1 MNTNE
6 IKKLYTALRGKGYST
21 YDLGDETTFE
31 TKMSNKSNRKELYD
45 WVSSRGD
52 FRMGDYE
59 KYEER
64 LTSPM
69 QPEGTTTDPIRGISM
84 APVEQIEQTEF
95 VVQPQQEEDEYQPL
109 SFGKKMLL
117 KGMSRSAKNLG
128 VRNNPA
134 QAVIDA
140 DKEMRELEE
149 NRQQFMDETQLQEV
163 RQANRQQVRD
173 LQADI
178 QSKLQQTQPQDF
190 IWGGVDQTPQMM
202 VRATRMEMDPNTA
215 KHRTLIA
222 ANSAL
227 DNAQKIINEADRH
240 GADGTYGS
248 WLETSFAGNAARGLG
263 DKLFD
268 VSTWDMGLTDMKDA
282 TILKEALDSYDAGRP
297 LTEEQQA
304 LLDAKAVELATQ
316 AYFGSYLGRGYKAGQ
331 VTAEAIP
338 FMIEMAINPAS
349 AMGKSAG
356 NMMARYAL
364 KRFGKGVAEKAL
376 TAGARVAGDIAGAS
390 TMAATTGIGRVASD
404 ATERMA
410 GQVQFAT
417 DEDNR
422 SVFAGYTEGEDPA
435 TAVAKAFG
443 ATTIENYSEMFGN
456 YFSPILGG
464 AGKMFRKGAD
474 KIGAGKVVKMLD
486 DVAASD
492 LARIVSD
499 FEKNA
504 QWSGKISEYA
514 EEVAGGI
521 MNAIFVGDQTLDTA
535 EGTGVFNLDQNIDT
549 FLGVALLG
557 GAMSTVKTVGY
568 PIEKYQANKRV
579 SKADKAGLSA
589 FHNAEAWEAV
599 KEKISVDD
607 IEQRA
612 EALTDIR
619 LDNNM
624 SEEQKVSAF
633 KYVAALQNRDG
644 VRMGVMKH
652 NQDPTVPREQVEV
665 EQSYDNGYT
674 LETSQ
679 EMNDAKVQLDAQAEN
694 LRSTWGSDA
703 DQDIDEILGEDPYA
717 LIREVDDEQRGA
729 IIDYLNAKATY
740 DGMIQRVRDDIDSQV
755 EANNTLIDQRKNI
768 TTGMVVPA
776 TLKQDDK
783 AVFVKSG
790 NVVLNDDGSVNNQES
805 SESIVVMDEAGHTE
819 MIAPSAILTL
829 GQTEEAEALKATQAQ
844 QIAEQY
850 ATMKGDQIDGIL
862 PFVQGDT
869 YNIMDEQGAQH
880 SVQVVADNG
889 DGSVQVAMD
898 GTTEAVTM
906 TKGQIQTMSQ
916 AFNKARA
923 VAYNEQKKA
932 QEVAQQEHQA
942 EQKAAEGQPA
952 VVKPVQKPV
961 IPTLKDG
968 SPDYNAMDADMFTE
982 QYVSQFG
989 EELTEKIARNN
1000 IKEAD
1005 KAIAS
1010 IQKQIDGITD
1020 PNKLPALYA
1029 KQQESEAKK
1038 AKYTTVIVN
1047 LGLSVD
1053 ASEDNASR
1061 VQRMKKEATPRIAQL
1076 FPDGLPN
1083 VESVVMADI
1092 ATGNKIRWT
1101 NKEVNGTIV
1110 SKGLGA
1116 ELGLADSKAERTR
1129 RISMIGKD
1137 APTPEEYAESLRERL
1152 DAMGVRYDESE
1163 LRNQIL
1169 NVYASVDTPKNAWEW
1184 LENMSANMQA
1194 DQEGLDYEEEQM
1206 RRAYEQGIAGHPQD
1220 MDLVQPEPEIPSQE
1234 EYNQI
1239 AQEFANGKAKEV
1251 VAPALQYELSDEVDE
1266 NGRQFVK
1273 SSTGAIEFGQV
1284 DAESGLA
1291 YAPILLSE
1299 GIITNKATNDGY
1311 GLVHIEARHGDQIRK
1326 AGYNTVVEFIEDVAK
1341 NYEVIKEG
1349 NIRDGRNTYLLQ
1361 LKDKHNNTLIVEL
1374 SGDGTYWNINTAGVF
1389 KTSYGKNRKEVYN
1402 RHTTAK
1408 QPAETIEASRNSE
1421 PSGTQKFPSMVTAST
1436 LVSSDSKD
1444 TTSEPKSQEVAEK
1457 ILQAEAET
1465 NIEPSEA
1472 QKEAG
1477 NYKKGHVSID
1487 GLNITIE
1494 NPKDT
1499 ERSGVDENGQ
1509 KWSVKMN
1516 NTYGYIRRTEG
1527 KDGDHIDL
1535 FLSDHIDDWNGNVF
1549 VVDQVKPDGSFDE
1562 HKVMY
1567 GFDTIEEAEQAYMS
1581 NYSIGWKGL
1590 GAITGTSKENFKKW
1604 LDSSRRKTKP
1614 FAEYKA
1620 VQKAEGQSVS
1630 AERHNLADFKEGDV
1644 VRDYYDKK
1652 LYRIKKHSKN
1662 GVSTIAML
1670 DEEGNEVYTT
1680 QMNAHSNS
1688 RYNLANAFVKTEIP
1702 TISQESEKTAEQP
1715 NVQQEIQHLEEIK
1728 NYPGADKKA
1737 VQKEIDRLKA
1747 STMGEP
1753 QAVASEAFSIEP
1765 AQYTN
1770 KRGKIL
1776 DMHLVKFADT
1786 LTKEQQRA
1794 AKELA
1799 KAEKGWYDRE
1809 QGGFMMRSEESA
1821 KRLADTILNN
1831 DDAVSNA
1838 QPVSLN
1844 DIQSVSNG
1852 EVVFTEP
1859 QQPKQATEGKNAP
1872 VWQYSISVDSDGFT
1886 TLRREDISG
1895 AVPVVDAFFTK
1906 HADEPQEMLDILR
1919 NPLNGMQEILDVVG
1933 TTLENQIATREL
1945 NRKIEAERR
1954 RKYEE
1959 LRQNGVNGFKI
1970 GDKVLYTPEGR
1981 SRKPIEATIHDFE
1994 EFGANNPVL
2003 DVGLAPIMYETT
2015 EWKNISKD
2023 GQAEPLKQGHSE
2035 KPISSTQFIK
2045 RVQQASNGF
2054 LDAKS
2059 ARRTCVDTIV
2069 KGSRGHIDIDL
2080 NYIINVAIDAGM
2092 TASDAINF
2100 FEAEILPRM
2109 PWEYVAKY
2117 NLFNVENLRGKLR
2130 AKDSASLSN
2139 QEEQAINPSGNKLVS
2154 DERYAELRER
2164 MRKKLGGQMN
2174 IGIDPEILAIGTEMA
2189 VYHLEKGARKFTEYA
2204 KAMIADLG
2212 DAIRPYLK
2220 AFYNGARN
2228 LPEVEGGEIATDM
2241 TPYNEVQL
2249 FDVANFDKANIDAT
2263 ATAETVVRETEVQQ
2277 EVDIAQER
2285 IKKTRAPRSK
2295 KEKKSVTSQEPSLFG
2310 EPQNESENGTDEN
2323 SAANNRGT
2331 ELGSEELPEAQSVGT
2346 RTPVQ
2351 NTAGDRQS
2359 KRMRLG
2365 DSSRESRSGSQYD
2378 VNKNYSNEEIS
2389 EIVSSITDIVDGK
2402 VVITGAVTDD
2412 IKAVCRQYKSGG
2424 IAKKGRGILDEYY
2437 TDGKIVDAVSM
2448 LIAPYFK
2455 NTSAIRVLEP
2465 SVGVGNFIEAT
2476 RNMRTSDVVAFEI
2489 NDTTARI
2496 AKVLYPNVD
2505 VNLRSFET
2513 EFIDDSGNKKP
2524 LPKKFN
2530 LVIGNPPY
2538 GSHRGLYKGLGEE
2551 SKIARY
2557 EDYFVKR
2564 SLDVLED
2571 GGVLAMVL
2579 PSSWIDRHTK
2589 YGGYTIEAAYRLP
2602 SGAFE
2607 ATQVGTDIVVL
2618 KKDSSV
2624 PTSEHTSYFEQH
2636 PDRIL
2641 GEVKQ
2646 RKGRY
2651 GRLEEYVEGN
2661 IDAALEA
2668 IERDHAKQL
2677 AARLDVDETSDNLN
2691 DIQMAIEETGSVD
2704 NAEAIVKNAQEEA
2717 TTTKDEQTP
2726 IEEEAQSKYKVNLNR
2741 SAETAPTSA
2750 QFTHEFSEGE
2760 IEAFEDTNYDG
2771 TINDPT
2777 THAKYANFVGER
2789 YVHDFYYAEGDIYAK
2804 LAQLEDDRDIII
2816 RRYGVEQYE
2825 KQKRLLESVLPKRK
2839 GLDEITISPNTA
2851 FVKNLTITTESGRE
2865 SLKNLFEAFCRKLP
2879 YRAFGDSTQWEV
2891 IGYINNEQVY
2901 GQDKQRNQLIRERRK
2916 RVANELFVKFL
2927 NEELSDDGKRQVVA
2941 AFNREYN
2948 SVYRPDYSKVP
2959 MFSTIN
2965 KDFKGKP
2972 LKLTSVQLAGIG
2984 RMTVKGVGVLAHEV
2998 GFGKTLSGILAMH
3011 EAMTRGFASKPLI
3024 VVPNDNILKQW
3035 VETMKEVLPES
3046 TVNVLGNLGASYDL
3060 TGFKVND
3067 GEFTIVTYEGLKAMS
3082 FSDSTYN
3089 HLAAKFSYIT
3099 EDLNKHQSE
3108 RDYQKEIEKRNEL
3121 KGKMKRGVKTSYG
3134 FEDFGFDWLTVD
3146 EVHNANHIVSKVRLD
3161 KSIASDFRSQS
3172 QRTSDLGLKTW
3183 LAAQYIQEEN
3193 NGRNVLLLSA
3203 TPFTNKPL
3211 EYYSILSLVANDML
3225 RRKGF
3230 FNVDQFFA
3238 TFMEADNELE
3248 IAANGRPVQKTNVR
3262 RFRNNG
3268 LFQQLLSEFIDI
3280 KGEEDNPDLVRPTRQ
3295 DKEYKIAQNELTAEA
3310 MAEVQDLLSDNE
3322 KVLQGIG
3329 HARAAAFSPYAT
3341 SLIGRRPKNHK
3352 EFVKNSPKIDA
3363 TIKLIEQNKK
3373 DRPDA
3378 GQIIYSEVGVEFF
3391 PMIRDYLVHESGF
3404 KSNEVRIITG
3414 ATSNNERVNIQTAFN
3429 KGEVKVVIGSPAIK
3443 EGLNLQENTTDMYIL
3458 SLPWNFTQLRQIEGR
3473 GWRQGNKWENIRI
3486 NYMLTND
3493 SVDVFMLQRLQ
3504 LKQGLYNEAM
3514 KSGAESLD
3522 VSDIDTAELKTQLIT
3537 DPAVRAEIVTVQ
3549 EREKLQQEKT
3559 QIEADLSFVT
3569 RKFEGYNK
3577 LVDALNSRK
3586 RNLEQFK
3593 SFAARSPRDEYW
3605 SKRAEDEARKVL
3617 QTENEIEQEKE
3628 RLRTKGVNIDDIE
3641 RQVKQSQSAIEDI
3654 QKRIDGL
3661 GEYQKE
3667 LTEKYRRE
3675 DEAKANEQGDNLST
3689 YIKERKKENQSGFYK
3704 IRPKDEG
3711 VRFRVIDSK
3720 KPFDELEERYEKID
3734 KNNAEAL
3741 NAWRDEKAAVIQ
3753 SVGTAIAD
3761 DLGFEPPIL
3770 VFNGANEESLQEA
3783 YNHYKN
3789 LYAELGMD
3797 EPYSYEAFSEKVNK
3811 KDVLGVYWPM
3821 IDIITSNTANYDYI
3835 TDYKQVRGTLLHE
3848 NAHRVIRSAYTET
3861 DLESIWEEAI
3871 SAQHPVAM
3879 MVDRVYGKKSNA
3891 GKGNELLAKIIG
3903 YIARDRADEL
3913 SAYIKG
3919 GKEIEEKLLNKAGY
3933 SLPLGKF
3940 ALSEILNTF
3949 RDDYKRRGDQ
3959 NLRGGTLGVRGISR
3973 GHAAS
3978 RIRRR
3983 AVKEAAELFASQ
3995 LNTPIRIV
4003 EDVNTITDNNAK
4015 LQERKR
4021 NAKGWFDNKANEVVV
4036 VLPNATSV
4044 EDVRETIFHEVVG
4057 HKGMRELV
4065 GKERFNA
4072 FLDKVY
4078 AHASDEMRRRIA
4090 QRAAKLGWDFH
4101 EATEEYIAELAEQG
4115 FEERENRNFFEV
4127 VRDLFLDMLRRAKI
4141 ALGFNISDND
4151 IRYMLWRTYQMQRS
4165 KGAMAVAEDM
4175 VMQQKLGVGNFR
4187 ARQVSEE
4194 EQIATKAKKNGSYLK
4209 APNGKDTNLT
4219 PEQWVTVRTK
4229 AFKRW
4234 FGDWEKAARIEKLRT
4249 SESASIVGNEI
4260 ESSDDMKQYR
4270 KNALEYGKSLR
4281 GEYRNA
4287 DTGRTIIINRDSL
4300 TEVLH
4305 HDGNNVAHIQSIA
4318 AIPQMV
4324 ERGIFIT
4331 SEPVSADASEKLKN
4345 AKEVQ
4350 YYVCGLNIGGVAY
4363 TVKFVVA
4370 EYENGERY
4378 YDHSL
4383 TQIEKGD
4390 LLNRAELS
4398 STVADSKSPISGIK
4412 DKRLVSILQTN
4423 SSKIVDANGEPL
4435 VVEHSTW
4442 NEDFH
4447 TFDIS
4452 KLGESSGDNGIYGS
4466 GFYFGNVGETE
4477 MYGDRVIRS
4486 YLNVK
4491 NPFALP
4497 EDNMMQFFDYLVEN
4511 FDKEGLRDIV
4521 VTNSGKSSSIGA
4533 IIDAIKEVK
4542 ANHSRGE
4549 YNELIVAMG
4558 QYWTPSSAEDRV
4570 IEQTIFRK
4578 VGFAFYRSLTPFIEH
4593 NIGQIEFSEA
4603 LRNAGYDGVIYDN
4616 HEYVAFYPNQIKLA
4630 DGSNTSFDSDNDDI
4644 RFRDGGS
4651 TPSPKKPKFK
4661 PTKLSSEGIA
4671 TGVRAEY
4678 EKLTKTN
4685 SYQSREALQDG
4696 MLSLRRYQEMATKAH
4711 GKTEDDI
4718 KDWENAYMA
4727 ENQLS
4732 SRNDAE
4738 IRAFDRTQRK
4748 ELEGAVSTLM
4758 KKGFTYEEINDYMM
4772 LKHGIER
4779 NREQAVRRAISD
4791 KEGKVDAEKLA
4802 KWKKAK
4808 QRVSN
4813 DSSLDS
4819 WEKEQRALD
4828 KIAQE
4833 EFKADLYERDYSGLT
4848 AMHPDAKGKVED
4860 AVEMSY
4866 DEVNA
4871 FEQKGELVNTNALW
4885 KAVRASTMYAMNKM
4899 RRSSLISKETMDD
4912 IVDMYSYYVPLRG
4925 FDETTSDEVYGYMNN
4940 EPKAFNAPIRKAKGR
4955 ATKADAVL
4963 PYIVSA
4969 AHSAIMQG
4977 NRNVFK
4983 LRFLNFVEHYPTDL
4997 VTKEKMWVEFDKSK
5011 DEWVAKFPDLKETD
5025 SAEDVARKR
5034 EEFEAKMKK
5043 LSEEHPESVKEVK
5056 QSIKVPY
5063 RVLPQFLQQHQIIV
5077 KRNGV
5082 DVVLTVNGSPRLAM
5096 AINGIAGKQAIGDK
5110 IIGGAVGR
5118 GAEKA
5123 TRYLSGIYTQYSPD
5137 FMISNFF
5144 RDAIYTNTMVWLKE
5158 SPQYALKFHQNM
5170 AICNPTTMVRLFY
5183 KLENGTLD
5191 MSNEL
5196 EREFNDFIMNGGETG
5211 YAKLAS
5217 IEELKKDIER
5227 TLDPSALDKTLEL
5240 AKKLSAVNRAVEN
5253 VARFAAYR
5261 TSRQSGRSIS
5271 RSVNDAKEISVNFNR
5286 KGAGD
5291 FFYGAKDQ
5299 TTLGKAVAAG
5309 AGIAR
5314 PFYAFFNASMQG
5326 LANVAKIAKRKPVA
5340 TGTLGAGLFI
5350 LGALLASMAGDD
5362 EEEYYNLPEYVRRQ
5376 NIVFKLSDG
5385 TWASIPLPIEYRAIY
5400 GLGEMIVS
5408 VVRGKEDFS
5417 DHGLAYKVA
5426 EQLAQVLPINVLEG
5440 KGGLGTLAPTLAAPV
5455 VEVLANEDWAGIPIY
5470 RKDNPSTDQHTIPEY
5485 QRVYSNT
5492 GKGYV
5497 AMSKFF
5503 NDITGGDEVKKG
5515 WADKFEVFGVP
5526 IGNNPAIA
5534 EHLVDGYL
5542 GGPAQFLN
5550 KVASSAEM
5558 VAGAKEFDWRSVP
5571 FANRL
5576 VKTSNPNT
5584 RNKAINN
5591 LYFNNVEEA
5600 EDLASVEKGYSKIVN
5615 NEEETPEKRA
5625 EYAEKLDK
5633 LHKSEEW
5640 KKAEQFLKLRKE
5652 VDNMRKVEGV
5662 PEEYISNLKAEANEI
5677 YK

>member
-21 YDLGDETTFE
+21 YDLGDETAFE
-31 TKMSNKSNRKELYD
+31 TKMSDKNNRKELYD

-69 QPEGTTTDPIRGISM
+69 QPEGTTTDPIRGVSM
-84 APVEQIEQTEF
+84 APVEQIEQTES
-95 VVQPQQEEDEYQPL
+95 VAQPQQEEDEYQPL
-109 SFGKKMLL
+109 SFGQKMLL

-140 DKEMRELEE
+140 DKELRELEE

-364 KRFGKGVAEKAL
+364 KRFGKGAATKAL
-376 TAGARVAGDIAGAS
+376 SRGARVAGDIAGAS

-417 DEDNR
+417 DENNQ
-422 SVFAGYTEGEDPA
+422 SVFAGHTEGEDPA

-443 ATTIENYSEMFGN
+443 STTIENYSEMFGN

-504 QWSGKISEYA
+504 QWSGTISEYA

-589 FHNAEAWEAV
+589 FQNAEAWNAV
-599 KEKISVDD
+599 KEKISVDGY
-607 IEQRA
+607 EQKA
-612 EALTDIR
+612 EALVDIMFDKNITD
-619 LDNNM
+619 
-624 SEEQKVSAF
+624 EQKEAAF
-633 KYVAALQNRDG
+633 KYVEALQRRDG
-644 VRMGVMKH
+644 VRMGEMKH

-717 LIREVDDEQRGA
+717 LIRKVGDEKRGA

-805 SESIVVMDEAGHTE
+805 SDSIVVMDEAGHTE

-850 ATMKGDQIDGIL
+850 ATTKGDQIDGVL
-862 PFVQGDT
+862 PFAQGDT
-869 YNIMDEQGAQH
+869 YNILGEDGVQHTAQII
-880 SVQVVADNG
+880 ADNG

-898 GTTEAVTM
+898 GATEAVVM
-906 TKGQIQTMSQ
+906 PKQQVQAMSQ
-916 AFNKARA
+916 AYNKARA
-923 VAYNEQKKA
+923 VAYNEQKKGK
-932 QEVAQQEHQA
+932 EVAQPRKLTLEEVDTIISAMESNAVPAPEIELTPENWVAEFGENGIVATPIGDVKMGENQYFKLAQKGRESKLGMIKPTLESPDFIVEEKSSAKDGQVAERNSSYVFVKAFTNADGTRTYKFTSVTIRKDGREVVISNQEKETPRIKRLLREGMLTYISEATLPSEPTHSTQGDQQTIPSGA
-942 EQKAAEGQPA
+942 TLSDSKGTISTPQNQEVEQKNIS
-952 VVKPVQKPV
+952 KPVV
-961 IPTLKDG
+961 PTQKDG
-968 SPDYNAMDADMFTE
+968 TPDYNAMDADMFTE

-989 EELTEKIARNN
+989 EDITETVARNN

-1005 KAIAS
+1005 KKIAS
-1010 IQKQIDGITD
+1010 IKKQIESITD

-1029 KQQESEAKK
+1029 QLQEAEVAK
-1038 AKYTTVIVN
+1038 AKYTAVVEN
-1047 LGLSVD
+1047 LGLSED
-1053 ASEDNASR
+1053 ADESNASR
-1061 VQRMKKEATPRIAQL
+1061 VQRMKQDATPRIAQL

-1083 VESVVMADI
+1083 VEAVILADI
-1092 ATGNKIRWT
+1092 ATGNKIRWSD
-1101 NKEVNGTIV
+1101 KVVNGAVV

-1116 ELGLADSKAERTR
+1116 ELGLAESNAERTR
-1129 RISMIGKD
+1129 RIALIGKD
-1137 APTPEEYAESLRERL
+1137 APTPEEYAEQLRERL
-1152 DAMGVRYDESE
+1152 DAMGIRYDESE
-1163 LRNQIL
+1163 LRDKVID
-1169 NVYASVDTPKNAWEW
+1169 VYSSTDTRSKAWEQ
-1184 LENMSANMQA
+1184 LEEMSADMQA
-1194 DQEGLDYEEEQM
+1194 YQDALDYEEEQM
-1206 RRAYEQGIAGHPQD
+1206 RRAYEQGISGRPQD
-1220 MDLVQPEPEIPSQE
+1220 VDFEQAEPEIPSQE
-1234 EYNQI
+1234 EYDQI
-1239 AQEFANGKAKEV
+1239 AQEFEGEEVAPSVEDTQGERTDKQGNRVNQDGDLIIEV
-1251 VAPALQYELSDEVDE
+1251 VESIDEITDE
-1266 NGRQFVK
+1266 DFENPHRTIQLPQLPQNVNDAI
-1273 SSTGAIEFGQV
+1273 GA
-1284 DAESGLA
+1284 
-1291 YAPILLSE
+1291 
-1299 GIITNKATNDGY
+1299 DGKP
-1311 GLVHIEARHGDQIRK
+1311 V
-1326 AGYNTVVEFIEDVAK
+1326 
-1341 NYEVIKEG
+1341 VIKKNIFERNAISHSDLTPDQSRQILKSALYSTKVYGQNQKKRKPYNWVVISVRDEATPNKLVLLEVNEG
-1349 NIRDGRNTYLLQ
+1349 KENVEIIHWHYIDQRGLEKLKRQAEREDGQLLI
-1361 LKDKHNNTLIVEL
+1361 LPSE
-1374 SGDGTYWNINTAGVF
+1374 
-1389 KTSYGKNRKEVYN
+1389 
-1402 RHTTAK
+1402 
-1408 QPAETIEASRNSE
+1408 NSE
-1421 PSGTQKFPSMVTAST
+1421 EVGALADPT
-1436 LVSSDSKD
+1436 LKLPSDSKD

-1477 NYKKGHVSID
+1477 
-1487 GLNITIE
+1487 
-1494 NPKDT
+1494 
-1499 ERSGVDENGQ
+1499 
-1509 KWSVKMN
+1509 
-1516 NTYGYIRRTEG
+1516 
-1527 KDGDHIDL
+1527 
-1535 FLSDHIDDWNGNVF
+1535 
-1549 VVDQVKPDGSFDE
+1549 
-1562 HKVMY
+1562 
-1567 GFDTIEEAEQAYMS
+1567 
-1581 NYSIGWKGL
+1581 
-1590 GAITGTSKENFKKW
+1590 
-1604 LDSSRRKTKP
+1604 
-1614 FAEYKA
+1614 
-1620 VQKAEGQSVS
+1620 
-1630 AERHNLADFKEGDV
+1630 
-1644 VRDYYDKK
+1644 
-1652 LYRIKKHSKN
+1652 
-1662 GVSTIAML
+1662 
-1670 DEEGNEVYTT
+1670 
-1680 QMNAHSNS
+1680 
-1688 RYNLANAFVKTEIP
+1688 
-1702 TISQESEKTAEQP
+1702 
-1715 NVQQEIQHLEEIK
+1715 
-1728 NYPGADKKA
+1728 ADKKA

-1747 STMGEP
+1747 SITEEP
-1753 QAVASEAFSIEP
+1753 QAIASEAFSIEP

-1831 DDAVSNA
+1831 DDAVSDA
-1838 QPVSLN
+1838 QPVSLT
-1844 DIQSVSNG
+1844 DMQSVSNG
-1852 EVVFTEP
+1852 EVVFTEL
-1859 QQPKQATEGKNAP
+1859 QQPKQATDGKNAP
-1872 VWQYSISVDSDGFT
+1872 VWQYSVSVDKDGYT

-1919 NPLNGMQEILDVVG
+1919 NPLNGMQEVLDAVG
-1933 TTLENQIATREL
+1933 TTLENKIKIREF
-1945 NRKIEAERR
+1945 NRKIEEEREKKRAE
-1954 RKYEE
+1954 
-1959 LRQNGVNGFKI
+1959 LITNGVNGYKI
-1970 GDKVLYTPEGR
+1970 GDEVVYTPVSGTRE
-1981 SRKPIEATIHDFE
+1981 SIKATIHDFE
-1994 EFGANNPVL
+1994 EFGDNKPVL
-2003 DVGLAPIMYETT
+2003 DTGLAPIVYEVAEWNTIKKPQPNQSASSHNGQDLTT
-2015 EWKNISKD
+2015 GSSIDNGAVTDAKVVISNEGAKHELNNIIHKYAGVRKTRGFISDLAKALGD
-2023 GQAEPLKQGHSE
+2023 RNE
-2035 KPISSTQFIK
+2035 KPKQTYYFEFKDKAGNAYTLRISNHNVNGENIGENEKEISIVIK
-2045 RVQQASNGF
+2045 SRRQPNNFVSDNADIKEYVYFKESIANGNGQTLAWIAQDIATM
-2054 LDAKS
+2054 LDTGVYADNS
-2059 ARRTCVDTIV
+2059 GIAVVNERTV
-2069 KGSRGHIDIDL
+2069 KGR
-2080 NYIINVAIDAGM
+2080 V
-2092 TASDAINF
+2092 
-2100 FEAEILPRM
+2100 
-2109 PWEYVAKY
+2109 
-2117 NLFNVENLRGKLR
+2117 VE
-2130 AKDSASLSN
+2130 SA
-2139 QEEQAINPSGNKLVS
+2139 NPSGNKLVT
-2154 DERYAELRER
+2154 DERYAELKAR
-2164 MRKKLGGQMN
+2164 MKAKLSGQMN
-2174 IGIDPEILAIGTEMA
+2174 MGIDPEILAIGTEMA

-2228 LPEVEGGEIATDM
+2228 LPEVEDSEIATDM

-2331 ELGSEELPEAQSVGT
+2331 ELGSEELPEAQSVGA

-2351 NTAGDRQS
+2351 DTAGDRQS

-2677 AARLDVDETSDNLN
+2677 AARLDVDETSDSLN
-2691 DIQMAIEETGSVD
+2691 DIQTAIEETGSVD

-2726 IEEEAQSKYKVNLNR
+2726 IEEEAAQSKYKVNLNR

-2879 YRAFGDSTQWEV
+2879 YRAFGDSMQWEV

-2948 SVYRPDYSKVP
+2948 SVSRPDYSKVP

-3089 HLAAKFSYIT
+3089 HLAEKFSYIT
-3099 EDLNKHQSE
+3099 EDLSKHQSE
-3108 RDYQKEIEKRNEL
+3108 RDYQKEIEKKNEL
-3121 KGKMKRGVKTSYG
+3121 KGKMKRGVKPSYG

-3295 DKEYKIAQNELTAEA
+3295 NKEYKIAQNELTAEA

-3577 LVDALNSRK
+3577 LVDALNRRK

-3605 SKRAEDEARKVL
+3605 SKRAEDEARMVL

-3628 RLRTKGVNIDDIE
+3628 NLRKKGVNIDDID
-3641 RQVKQSQSAIEDI
+3641 RQVRQSQAAIEAI
-3654 QKRIDGL
+3654 QKRIEGL
-3661 GEYQKE
+3661 DDFQQE
-3667 LTEKYRRE
+3667 LTEKFIRE
-3675 DEAKANEQGDNLST
+3675 DRAKAAEQGNNLSA
-3689 YIKERKKENQSGFYK
+3689 YVKERKKENQSGFYK
-3704 IRPKDEG
+3704 IRPKDED
-3711 VRFRVIDSK
+3711 VRFRVAGTSFAHAYDDA
-3720 KPFDELEERYEKID
+3720 FAELEREYQALDKTTEVEVNEWTAKKTGIVRGYFNLLTKELGLPTIPYVIDYTNEEDVKHAFDAIIAAIGEEEVSYDEFVEYLKEGDAIGSHVINTDIVFFNIRNGEKSNSSAKWLEYLVHENTHRVSEVIGVTDEEYVALWEICKQTAPKLAQSIIASEGNDSVKNGNEYLAHSIGTRASYSNMGDLLIDYLVGNIPVERVINSFKKEISLRDNVARKVLIEL
-3734 KNNAEAL
+3734 KNGYNQREDSRGRRESEGHRKEGLQGYPVPGLRLVGRGRVRRDLTAL
-3741 NAWRDEKAAVIQ
+3741 RE
-3753 SVGTAIAD
+3753 S
-3761 DLGFEPPIL
+3761 
-3770 VFNGANEESLQEA
+3770 ANEL
-3783 YNHYKN
+3783 
-3789 LYAELGMD
+3789 
-3797 EPYSYEAFSEKVNK
+3797 
-3811 KDVLGVYWPM
+3811 
-3821 IDIITSNTANYDYI
+3821 
-3835 TDYKQVRGTLLHE
+3835 
-3848 NAHRVIRSAYTET
+3848 
-3861 DLESIWEEAI
+3861 
-3871 SAQHPVAM
+3871 
-3879 MVDRVYGKKSNA
+3879 
-3891 GKGNELLAKIIG
+3891 
-3903 YIARDRADEL
+3903 
-3913 SAYIKG
+3913 
-3919 GKEIEEKLLNKAGY
+3919 
-3933 SLPLGKF
+3933 
-3940 ALSEILNTF
+3940 
-3949 RDDYKRRGDQ
+3949 
-3959 NLRGGTLGVRGISR
+3959 
-3973 GHAAS
+3973 
-3978 RIRRR
+3978 
-3983 AVKEAAELFASQ
+3983 ASQ

-4021 NAKGWFDNKANEVVV
+4021 NAKGFYDRNTNEVVV

-4057 HKGMRELV
+4057 HKGLQALV

-4072 FLDKVY
+4072 FLDKVF
-4078 AHASDEMRRRIA
+4078 ANASEEVREKIA
-4090 QRAAKLGWDFH
+4090 RRAAKLGWDFH
-4101 EATEEYIAELAEQG
+4101 EATEEYIAEQAEQG

-4127 VRDLFLDMLRRAKI
+4127 VRDLFLDMLSKAKI
-4141 ALGFNISDND
+4141 ALGYRINDND
-4151 IRYMLWRTYQMQRS
+4151 LRYMLWRTYQMQRS
-4165 KGAMAVAEDM
+4165 KGAMAVAEDI
-4175 VMQQKLGVGNFR
+4175 VMQHKLGVGNFR
-4187 ARQVSEE
+4187 ARRIDREGNE
-4194 EQIATKAKKNGSYLK
+4194 IGDGSYHVPYKVDSTILDY
-4209 APNGKDTNLT
+4209 PNVSYEVAESNLT
-4219 PEQWVTVRTK
+4219 ESVYVTYYNNDPKYSVYERPKVTVRFSNHGSNSSK
-4229 AFKRW
+4229 
-4234 FGDWEKAARIEKLRT
+4234 FGDVLPGSLNESERQTNEILARLGLKKATPIHGKSIPT
-4249 SESASIVGNEI
+4249 VSASNADI
-4260 ESSDDMKQYR
+4260 ESGKYEEADITKQELYALPIGADISQYR
-4270 KNALEYGKSLR
+4270 GKR
-4281 GEYRNA
+4281 INGTRE
-4287 DTGRTIIINRDSL
+4287 IINTDNVKQSSRIIGYNFEEIPEVEAQRKTTRVNAEFNEQLDSL
-4300 TEVLH
+4300 TDENAREVILNVGMPSPLLRAYGVEDKPIRLYGAKLLSKIRKH
-4305 HDGNNVAHIQSIA
+4305 GYKLNDVKNLPLALQSPIAIFKGSDVGSFAILTELRIGSNNVLATLSVGKGGHDVDFNI
-4318 AIPQMV
+4318 
-4324 ERGIFIT
+4324 IT
-4331 SEPVSADASEKLKN
+4331 SV
-4345 AKEVQ
+4345 
-4350 YYVCGLNIGGVAY
+4350 Y
-4363 TVKFVVA
+4363 
-4370 EYENGERY
+4370 
-4378 YDHSL
+4378 
-4383 TQIEKGD
+4383 
-4390 LLNRAELS
+4390 
-4398 STVADSKSPISGIK
+4398 
-4412 DKRLVSILQTN
+4412 DKRGDSVIRWINSDRMLYVNKEKALNYLSVSVPVTEAQDNRELESAT
-4423 SSKIVDANGEPL
+4423 K
-4435 VVEHSTW
+4435 VVE
-4442 NEDFH
+4442 DF
-4447 TFDIS
+4447 DNS
-4452 KLGESSGDNGIYGS
+4452 KH
-4466 GFYFGNVGETE
+4466 
-4477 MYGDRVIRS
+4477 RVS
-4486 YLNVK
+4486 K
-4491 NPFALP
+4491 NMPD
-4497 EDNMMQFFDYLVEN
+4497 EREN
-4511 FDKEGLRDIV
+4511 
-4521 VTNSGKSSSIGA
+4521 
-4533 IIDAIKEVK
+4533 IIAK
-4542 ANHSRGE
+4542 A
-4549 YNELIVAMG
+4549 
-4558 QYWTPSSAEDRV
+4558 Q
-4570 IEQTIFRK
+4570 
-4578 VGFAFYRSLTPFIEH
+4578 
-4593 NIGQIEFSEA
+4593 
-4603 LRNAGYDGVIYDN
+4603 
-4616 HEYVAFYPNQIKLA
+4616 A
-4630 DGSNTSFDSDNDDI
+4630 DGSNTTFDSDNDDI
-4644 RFRDGGS
+4644 RFRDGSS
-4651 TPSPKKPKFK
+4651 TPAPKKPKLK

-4678 EKLTKTN
+4678 EKLTKTD

-4748 ELEGAVSTLM
+4748 ELEGAVSTLK

-4802 KWKKAK
+4802 KWKEAK

-4833 EFKADLYERDYSGLT
+4833 EFNADLYERDYSGLT

-4871 FEQKGELVNTNALW
+4871 FEKKGELVNTNALW

-4912 IVDMYSYYVPLRG
+4912 IVNMYSYYVPLRG

-4955 ATKADAVL
+4955 ASKADAVL

-5011 DEWVAKFPDLKETD
+5011 DEWIAKFPDLKETD

-5158 SPQYALKFHQNM
+5158 SPRYALKFHQNM
-5170 AICNPTTMVRLFY
+5170 AICNPATMVRLFS

-5309 AGIAR
+5309 VGIAR

-5326 LANVAKIAKRKPVA
+5326 LANVAKIAKRKPIA

-5376 NIVFKLSDG
+5376 NITFKLSDG

-5455 VEVLANEDWAGIPIY
+5455 VEVLANEDWAGNPIY
-5470 RKDNPSTDQHTIPEY
+5470 REDNPFTDQHTIPEY
-5485 QRVYSNT
+5485 QRVYGNT

-5503 NDITGGDEVKKG
+5503 NDITGGDEVKRG
-5515 WADKFEVFGVP
+5515 FVQ
-5526 IGNNPAIA
+5526 INPAVV

-5625 EYAEKLDK
+5625 EYAKKLDK
-5633 LHKSEEW
+5633 LHESEEW
-5640 KKAEQFLKLRKE
+5640 KKAKQLLELRKE

>member
-1 MNTNE
+1 MPIFEHNGTKYNVQDRDIQDFTNE
-6 IKKLYTALRGKGYST
+6 FPEATILEERNGTTYRVKPADYKFFQADFRSMQAPLEEPSEDELQAIKQEEEDKYAIGFKEGWDQGWIGMKAGVQYLAGETANFVTGTSRDDAQAYDELTRRIENGEPITEENRPWLKRMADKWLSNHPLTPPALREASAGRVEQDEINKIINQALEDADGDIDKARRIIAKQKILDKSWGDKVMEDAASKMNELKPTKGFGAWAGNLLPQMIPAGAAIAATAITKNPKFATMIGKVGTGAMTAATVGQSMKEARDAGASDSEVWSSGVADGVIEYAT
-21 YDLGDETTFE
+21 EKIPLDRYTRRLFGNTAA
-31 TKMSNKSNRKELYD
+31 KMGAELAEAVADGRSPARKELEQLLKEANK
-45 WVSSRGD
+45 
-52 FRMGDYE
+52 RMGGRLLNGKNVKNLAADILAEGSSEFLAEAVQTITPIIYE
-59 KYEER
+59 NPENYPAFAEILSNGWEGAKAGIFMGSVLGGASKATEHRMQRNRRKQQGYVDIAQAKDENGASDIVEIVGLNQQNGNYIVLR
-64 LTSPM
+64 DGETSEVKP
-69 QPEGTTTDPIRGISM
+69 D
-84 APVEQIEQTEF
+84 QIEQNYRFSFDEF
-95 VVQPQQEEDEYQPL
+95 D
-109 SFGKKMLL
+109 
-117 KGMSRSAKNLG
+117 RG
-128 VRNNPA
+128 V
-134 QAVIDA
+134 
-140 DKEMRELEE
+140 
-149 NRQQFMDETQLQEV
+149 LQS
-163 RQANRQQVRD
+163 Q
-173 LQADI
+173 
-178 QSKLQQTQPQDF
+178 
-190 IWGGVDQTPQMM
+190 
-202 VRATRMEMDPNTA
+202 
-215 KHRTLIA
+215 
-222 ANSAL
+222 
-227 DNAQKIINEADRH
+227 
-240 GADGTYGS
+240 
-248 WLETSFAGNAARGLG
+248 
-263 DKLFD
+263 
-268 VSTWDMGLTDMKDA
+268 
-282 TILKEALDSYDAGRP
+282 
-297 LTEEQQA
+297 
-304 LLDAKAVELATQ
+304 
-316 AYFGSYLGRGYKAGQ
+316 
-331 VTAEAIP
+331 
-338 FMIEMAINPAS
+338 
-349 AMGKSAG
+349 
-356 NMMARYAL
+356 
-364 KRFGKGVAEKAL
+364 
-376 TAGARVAGDIAGAS
+376 
-390 TMAATTGIGRVASD
+390 
-404 ATERMA
+404 
-410 GQVQFAT
+410 T
-417 DEDNR
+417 DE
-422 SVFAGYTEGEDPA
+422 
-435 TAVAKAFG
+435 
-443 ATTIENYSEMFGN
+443 
-456 YFSPILGG
+456 
-464 AGKMFRKGAD
+464 
-474 KIGAGKVVKMLD
+474 
-486 DVAASD
+486 
-492 LARIVSD
+492 
-499 FEKNA
+499 
-504 QWSGKISEYA
+504 
-514 EEVAGGI
+514 
-521 MNAIFVGDQTLDTA
+521 
-535 EGTGVFNLDQNIDT
+535 
-549 FLGVALLG
+549 
-557 GAMSTVKTVGY
+557 
-568 PIEKYQANKRV
+568 
-579 SKADKAGLSA
+579 
-589 FHNAEAWEAV
+589 
-599 KEKISVDD
+599 
-607 IEQRA
+607 
-612 EALTDIR
+612 
-619 LDNNM
+619 
-624 SEEQKVSAF
+624 
-633 KYVAALQNRDG
+633 
-644 VRMGVMKH
+644 
-652 NQDPTVPREQVEV
+652 
-665 EQSYDNGYT
+665 SYDNGYS

-679 EMNDAKVQLDAQAEN
+679 ELNDAKNMLEVQTENIRRTYGLDEN
-694 LRSTWGSDA
+694 V
-703 DQDIDEILGEDPYA
+703 DIDEFLGDDPIEGIMLSRKA
-717 LIREVDDEQRGA
+717 GASEDEQQTKL
-729 IIDYLNAKATY
+729 DYINAKATY
-740 DGMIQRVRDDIDSQV
+740 DGMLQRIRDDIDSQV
-755 EANNTLIDQRKNI
+755 EANNQRIDQVVNRDTKMI
-768 TTGMVVPA
+768 VPA
-776 TLKQDDK
+776 KMKLDDRP
-783 AVFVKSG
+783 VYIVGG
-790 NVVLNDDGSVNNQES
+790 NVVLHDDGSVNN
-805 SESIVVMDEAGHTE
+805 SESAQDIIIYDEAKGGFEFTS
-819 MIAPSAILTL
+819 PSAILEV
-829 GQTEEAEALKATQAQ
+829 GQSLSADELKATQAS

-850 ATMKGDQIDGIL
+850 ATTKGDQIDGVL
-862 PFVQGDT
+862 PFAQGDT
-869 YNIMDEQGAQH
+869 YNILGEDGVQHTAQII
-880 SVQVVADNG
+880 ADNG

-898 GTTEAVTM
+898 GATEAVVM
-906 TKGQIQTMSQ
+906 PKQQVQAMSQ
-916 AFNKARA
+916 AYNKARA
-923 VAYNEQKKA
+923 VAYNEQKKGK
-932 QEVAQQEHQA
+932 EVAQPRKLTLEEVDTIISAMESNAVPAPEIELTPENWVAEFGENGIVATPIGDVKMGENQYFKLAQKGRESKLGMIKPTLESPDFIVEEKSSAKDSQVAERNSSYVFVKAFTNADGTRTYKFTSVTIRKDGREVVISNQEKETPRIKRLLREGMLTYISEATLPSEPTHSTQGDQQTIPSGA
-942 EQKAAEGQPA
+942 TLSDSKGTISTPQNQEVEQKNIS
-952 VVKPVQKPV
+952 KPVV
-961 IPTLKDG
+961 PTQKDG
-968 SPDYNAMDADMFTE
+968 TPDYNAMDADMFTE

-989 EELTEKIARNN
+989 EDITETVARNN

-1005 KAIAS
+1005 KKIAS
-1010 IQKQIDGITD
+1010 IKKQIESITD

-1029 KQQESEAKK
+1029 QLQEAEVAK
-1038 AKYTTVIVN
+1038 AKYTAVVEN
-1047 LGLSVD
+1047 LGLSED
-1053 ASEDNASR
+1053 ADESNASR
-1061 VQRMKKEATPRIAQL
+1061 VQRMKQDATPRIAQL

-1083 VESVVMADI
+1083 VEAVILADI
-1092 ATGNKIRWT
+1092 ATGNKIRWSD
-1101 NKEVNGTIV
+1101 KVVNGAVV

-1116 ELGLADSKAERTR
+1116 ELGLAESNAERTR
-1129 RISMIGKD
+1129 RIALIGKD
-1137 APTPEEYAESLRERL
+1137 APTPEEYAEQLRERL
-1152 DAMGVRYDESE
+1152 DAMGIRYDESE
-1163 LRNQIL
+1163 LRDKVID
-1169 NVYASVDTPKNAWEW
+1169 VYSSTDTRSKAWEQ
-1184 LENMSANMQA
+1184 LEEMSADMQA
-1194 DQEGLDYEEEQM
+1194 YQDALDYEEEQM
-1206 RRAYEQGIAGHPQD
+1206 RRAYEQGISGRPQD
-1220 MDLVQPEPEIPSQE
+1220 VDFEQAEPEIPSQE
-1234 EYNQI
+1234 EYDQI
-1239 AQEFANGKAKEV
+1239 AQEFEGEEVAPSVEDTQGERTDKQGNRVNQDGDLIIEV
-1251 VAPALQYELSDEVDE
+1251 VESIDEITDE
-1266 NGRQFVK
+1266 DFENPHRTIQLPQLPQNVNDAI
-1273 SSTGAIEFGQV
+1273 GA
-1284 DAESGLA
+1284 
-1291 YAPILLSE
+1291 
-1299 GIITNKATNDGY
+1299 DGKP
-1311 GLVHIEARHGDQIRK
+1311 V
-1326 AGYNTVVEFIEDVAK
+1326 
-1341 NYEVIKEG
+1341 VIKKNIFERNAISHSDLTPDQSRQILKSALYSTKVYGQNQKKRKPYNWVVISVRDEATPNKLVLLEVNEG
-1349 NIRDGRNTYLLQ
+1349 KENVEIIHWHYIDQRGLEKLKRQAEREDGQLLI
-1361 LKDKHNNTLIVEL
+1361 LPSE
-1374 SGDGTYWNINTAGVF
+1374 
-1389 KTSYGKNRKEVYN
+1389 
-1402 RHTTAK
+1402 
-1408 QPAETIEASRNSE
+1408 NSE
-1421 PSGTQKFPSMVTAST
+1421 EVGALADPT
-1436 LVSSDSKD
+1436 LKLPSDSKD

-1590 GAITGTSKENFKKW
+1590 GAITGTSKGEFKKW
-1604 LDSSRRKTKP
+1604 LDSSHRKTKP
-1614 FAEYKA
+1614 FAEYKNVKKEERTA
-1620 VQKAEGQSVS
+1620 TKFLSKDAYVQSELDKEKPEGMDMQEYEETDEYVDAYNAAIDSYASYIEGLAKSGELQKMYDSATIGEQIAIRKGVEAAGFEFRDLVTPKKVTKTAKKSRGQELMDNLGLQLLAE
-1630 AERHNLADFKEGDV
+1630 
-1644 VRDYYDKK
+1644 DK
-1652 LYRIKKHSKN
+1652 
-1662 GVSTIAML
+1662 STS
-1670 DEEGNEVYTT
+1670 EVP
-1680 QMNAHSNS
+1680 QEDA
-1688 RYNLANAFVKTEIP
+1688 L
-1702 TISQESEKTAEQP
+1702 SQESEQTAEQP

-1747 STMGEP
+1747 SITEEP
-1753 QAVASEAFSIEP
+1753 QAIASEAFSIEP

-1831 DDAVSNA
+1831 DDAVSDA
-1838 QPVSLN
+1838 QPVSLT
-1844 DIQSVSNG
+1844 DMQSVSNG
-1852 EVVFTEP
+1852 EVVFTEL

-1872 VWQYSISVDSDGFT
+1872 VWQYSISVDPDGFT

-2023 GQAEPLKQGHSE
+2023 GRQISPNQG
-2035 KPISSTQFIK
+2035 
-2045 RVQQASNGF
+2045 
-2054 LDAKS
+2054 
-2059 ARRTCVDTIV
+2059 
-2069 KGSRGHIDIDL
+2069 
-2080 NYIINVAIDAGM
+2080 NVV
-2092 TASDAINF
+2092 
-2100 FEAEILPRM
+2100 R
-2109 PWEYVAKY
+2109 
-2117 NLFNVENLRGKLR
+2117 
-2130 AKDSASLSN
+2130 DS
-2139 QEEQAINPSGNKLVS
+2139 NPSGNKLVS

-2228 LPEVEGGEIATDM
+2228 LPEVEDSEIATDM

-2331 ELGSEELPEAQSVGT
+2331 ELGSEELPEAQSVGA

-2351 NTAGDRQS
+2351 DTAGDRQS

-2624 PTSEHTSYFEQH
+2624 PTSEHTSYFEKH

-2691 DIQMAIEETGSVD
+2691 DIQTAIEETGSVD

-2726 IEEEAQSKYKVNLNR
+2726 IEEEAAQSKYKVNLNR

-3089 HLAAKFSYIT
+3089 HLAEKFSYIT
-3099 EDLNKHQSE
+3099 EDLSKHQSE
-3108 RDYQKEIEKRNEL
+3108 RDYQKEIEKKNEL
-3121 KGKMKRGVKTSYG
+3121 KGKMKRGVKPSYG

-3295 DKEYKIAQNELTAEA
+3295 NKEYKIAQNELTAEA

-3577 LVDALNSRK
+3577 LVDALNRRK

-3605 SKRAEDEARKVL
+3605 SKRAEDEARMVL

-3628 RLRTKGVNIDDIE
+3628 NLRKKGVNIDDID
-3641 RQVKQSQSAIEDI
+3641 RQVRQSQAAIEAI
-3654 QKRIDGL
+3654 QKRIEGL
-3661 GEYQKE
+3661 DDFQQE
-3667 LTEKYRRE
+3667 LTEKFIRE
-3675 DEAKANEQGDNLST
+3675 DRAKAAEQGNNLSA

-3704 IRPKDEG
+3704 IRPKDED
-3711 VRFRVIDSK
+3711 VRFRVADTSFAHAEEVASNAQKIADKFGLSNEIIIAETQEV
-3720 KPFDELEERYEKID
+3720 FVNELQSENVADELINPDAIAVFTPSGRIMVNAQMISDIAELPDSIMHEFAHNVTHIGSVLYRLQDTVLEVGEERFEVAGREIFGQTAD
-3734 KNNAEAL
+3734 PLEVADEIIATFVGNAANPTLYDGE
-3741 NAWRDEKAAVIQ
+3741 
-3753 SVGTAIAD
+3753 
-3761 DLGFEPPIL
+3761 DLVSR
-3770 VFNGANEESLQEA
+3770 VFAG
-3783 YNHYKN
+3783 
-3789 LYAELGMD
+3789 
-3797 EPYSYEAFSEKVNK
+3797 YS
-3811 KDVLGVYWPM
+3811 
-3821 IDIITSNTANYDYI
+3821 T
-3835 TDYKQVRGTLLHE
+3835 
-3848 NAHRVIRSAYTET
+3848 
-3861 DLESIWEEAI
+3861 EEAI
-3871 SAQHPVAM
+3871 RELLGSLPPDLYNGYADVVEAVMPYVKEVLDAIKTNHDGPRKRTRASEDYRDAQAETGRVRISVQGYSGSAEAETNRFDNEANAMRGAETSAHTKETRTQNEYNRKEGLQGYPVPGLRL
-3879 MVDRVYGKKSNA
+3879 VGRGRVRRDLTALRESA
-3891 GKGNELLAKIIG
+3891 NEL
-3903 YIARDRADEL
+3903 
-3913 SAYIKG
+3913 
-3919 GKEIEEKLLNKAGY
+3919 
-3933 SLPLGKF
+3933 
-3940 ALSEILNTF
+3940 
-3949 RDDYKRRGDQ
+3949 
-3959 NLRGGTLGVRGISR
+3959 
-3973 GHAAS
+3973 
-3978 RIRRR
+3978 
-3983 AVKEAAELFASQ
+3983 ASQ

-4021 NAKGWFDNKANEVVV
+4021 NAKGFYDRNTNEVVV

-4057 HKGMRELV
+4057 HKGLQALV

-4072 FLDKVY
+4072 FLDKVF
-4078 AHASDEMRRRIA
+4078 ANASEEVREKIA
-4090 QRAAKLGWDFH
+4090 RRAAKLGWDFH
-4101 EATEEYIAELAEQG
+4101 EATEEYIAEQAEQG

-4127 VRDLFLDMLRRAKI
+4127 VRDLFLDMLSKAKI
-4141 ALGFNISDND
+4141 ALGYRINDND
-4151 IRYMLWRTYQMQRS
+4151 LRYMLWRTYQMQRS
-4165 KGAMAVAEDM
+4165 KGAMAVAEDI
-4175 VMQQKLGVGNFR
+4175 VMQHKLGVGNFR
-4187 ARQVSEE
+4187 ARRIDREGNE
-4194 EQIATKAKKNGSYLK
+4194 IGDGSYHVPYKVDSTILDY
-4209 APNGKDTNLT
+4209 PNVSYEVAESNSTESVYVTYYNNDPKYSVYER
-4219 PEQWVTVRTK
+4219 PKVTVRFSNHGSNSSK
-4229 AFKRW
+4229 
-4234 FGDWEKAARIEKLRT
+4234 FGDVLPGSLNESERQTNEILARLGLKKATPIHGKSIPT
-4249 SESASIVGNEI
+4249 VSASNADI
-4260 ESSDDMKQYR
+4260 ESGKYEEADITKQELYALPIGADISQYR
-4270 KNALEYGKSLR
+4270 GKR
-4281 GEYRNA
+4281 INGTRE
-4287 DTGRTIIINRDSL
+4287 IINTDNVKQSSRIIGYNFEEIPEVEAQRKTTRVNAEFNEQLDSL
-4300 TEVLH
+4300 TDENAREVILNVGMPSPLLRAYGVEDKPIRLYGAKLLSKIRKH
-4305 HDGNNVAHIQSIA
+4305 GYKLNDVKNLPLALQSPIAIFKGSDVGSFAILTELRIGSNNVLATLSVGKGGHDVDFNI
-4318 AIPQMV
+4318 
-4324 ERGIFIT
+4324 IT
-4331 SEPVSADASEKLKN
+4331 SV
-4345 AKEVQ
+4345 
-4350 YYVCGLNIGGVAY
+4350 Y
-4363 TVKFVVA
+4363 
-4370 EYENGERY
+4370 
-4378 YDHSL
+4378 
-4383 TQIEKGD
+4383 
-4390 LLNRAELS
+4390 
-4398 STVADSKSPISGIK
+4398 
-4412 DKRLVSILQTN
+4412 DKRGDSVIRWINSDRMLYVNKEKALNYLSVSVPVTEAQDNRELESAT
-4423 SSKIVDANGEPL
+4423 K
-4435 VVEHSTW
+4435 VVE
-4442 NEDFH
+4442 DF
-4447 TFDIS
+4447 DNS
-4452 KLGESSGDNGIYGS
+4452 KH
-4466 GFYFGNVGETE
+4466 
-4477 MYGDRVIRS
+4477 RVS
-4486 YLNVK
+4486 K
-4491 NPFALP
+4491 NMPD
-4497 EDNMMQFFDYLVEN
+4497 EREN
-4511 FDKEGLRDIV
+4511 
-4521 VTNSGKSSSIGA
+4521 
-4533 IIDAIKEVK
+4533 IIAK
-4542 ANHSRGE
+4542 A
-4549 YNELIVAMG
+4549 
-4558 QYWTPSSAEDRV
+4558 Q
-4570 IEQTIFRK
+4570 
-4578 VGFAFYRSLTPFIEH
+4578 
-4593 NIGQIEFSEA
+4593 
-4603 LRNAGYDGVIYDN
+4603 
-4616 HEYVAFYPNQIKLA
+4616 A
-4630 DGSNTSFDSDNDDI
+4630 DGSNTTFDSDNDDI

-4651 TPSPKKPKFK
+4651 TPSPAKPNANARDVYNYAVRRPNKSGSVKATHNLDFRLREAYQDSMLALKELQNAILKETGKTMRDWEDAYTAQNHMSSKNQAEAEAYKNNFFK
-4661 PTKLSSEGIA
+4661 PLMEEVAKLATNGTKYEDVIRYLIA
-4671 TGVRAEY
+4671 
-4678 EKLTKTN
+4678 
-4685 SYQSREALQDG
+4685 
-4696 MLSLRRYQEMATKAH
+4696 
-4711 GKTEDDI
+4711 
-4718 KDWENAYMA
+4718 
-4727 ENQLS
+4727 
-4732 SRNDAE
+4732 
-4738 IRAFDRTQRK
+4738 
-4748 ELEGAVSTLM
+4748 
-4758 KKGFTYEEINDYMM
+4758 
-4772 LKHGIER
+4772 KHGLER
-4779 NREQAVRRAISD
+4779 NRVFSERDAK
-4791 KEGKVDAEKLA
+4791 KEGK
-4802 KWKKAK
+4802 KW
-4808 QRVSN
+4808 
-4813 DSSLDS
+4813 DG
-4819 WEKEQRALD
+4819 
-4828 KIAQE
+4828 KIA
-4833 EFKADLYERDYSGLT
+4833 RDYSGLT
-4848 AMHPDAKGKVED
+4848 DLTGEAENFTEAAEAIVKEFEKKHNTDELWERINAATKNTLKKN
-4860 AVEMSY
+4860 Y
-4866 DEVNA
+4866 DS
-4871 FEQKGELVNTNALW
+4871 G
-4885 KAVRASTMYAMNKM
+4885 
-4899 RRSSLISKETMDD
+4899 LISKEDYEYVRNMFK
-4912 IVDMYSYYVPLRG
+4912 YYIPLRG
-4925 FDETTSDEVYGYMNN
+4925 WDVDVASDEFEYLTSNR
-4940 EPKAFNAPIRKAKGR
+4940 PLLSPSLKAAKGR
-4955 ATKADAVL
+4955 LSLADDPLATIGYMAE
-4963 PYIVSA
+4963 
-4969 AHSAIMQG
+4969 SAIIQG
-4977 NRNVFK
+4977 NRNNMK
-4983 LRFLNFVEHYPTDL
+4983 IRFLNFVLNNPTSLATVNRRWVVEQADGTWRYDDPIIPGDATADE
-4997 VTKEKMWVEFDKSK
+4997 VDAIVKAHNEKMRSLGDKATQKTDGLNLDLRASK
-5011 DEWVAKFPDLKETD
+5011 QEGQ
-5025 SAEDVARKR
+5025 
-5034 EEFEAKMKK
+5034 
-5043 LSEEHPESVKEVK
+5043 EHT
-5056 QSIKVPY
+5056 I
-5063 RVLPQFLQQHQIIV
+5063 RVR
-5077 KRNGV
+5077 RNGV
-5082 DVVLTVNGSPRLAM
+5082 EYLIFINGDPAAAQ
-5096 AINGIAGKQAIGDK
+5096 AINGLTNPDVSESILRKGATYVKNLMARAFTSQNPAFIIWNLVRDVIWAGT
-5110 IIGGAVGR
+5110 AVR
-5118 GAEKA
+5118 IKE
-5123 TRYLSGIYTQYSPD
+5123 
-5137 FMISNFF
+5137 
-5144 RDAIYTNTMVWLKE
+5144 DAA
-5158 SPQYALKFHQNM
+5158 YANRHKGNVTALLTSVQLPKLIKKFQ
-5170 AICNPTTMVRLFY
+5170 
-5183 KLENGTLD
+5183 EGTLD
-5191 MSNEL
+5191 PNNEI
-5196 EREFNDFIMNGGETG
+5196 ERYFKEFVLNGGETG
-5211 YAKLAS
+5211 YTQINTAEDYKRDIKRILKEATNGVPIPKKAWRSVFGS
-5217 IEELKKDIER
+5217 IEFLNRNAED
-5227 TLDPSALDKTLEL
+5227 
-5240 AKKLSAVNRAVEN
+5240 LS
-5253 VARFAAYR
+5253 RFAVYM
-5261 TSRQSGRSIS
+5261 TSRQQGRSIS
-5271 RSVNDAKEISVNFNR
+5271 RSVTDAKEMTVNFNR
-5286 KGAGD
+5286 KGRGGLGADWINFAYIFSNAAIQSITNFASLMKNHPARTMKALAAFTSAG
-5291 FFYGAKDQ
+5291 FMAPLISMMAYAL
-5299 TTLGKAVAAG
+5299 LGDDEETYWDIPEWVRRNNIVLPIPFSKG
-5309 AGIAR
+5309 YLTISLPHELR
-5314 PFYAFFNASMQG
+5314 PFYAIG
-5326 LANVAKIAKRKPVA
+5326 ELAMSV
-5340 TGTLGAGLFI
+5340 
-5350 LGALLASMAGDD
+5350 LL
-5362 EEEYYNLPEYVRRQ
+5362 
-5376 NIVFKLSDG
+5376 
-5385 TWASIPLPIEYRAIY
+5385 
-5400 GLGEMIVS
+5400 
-5408 VVRGKEDFS
+5408 GKEEVEDALMEAAKGFTNLIPV
-5417 DHGLAYKVA
+5417 DLTGNGGNLIVNLTPTAL
-5426 EQLAQVLPINVLEG
+5426 QPIAQIIAN
-5440 KGGLGTLAPTLAAPV
+5440 KDYFGT
-5455 VEVLANEDWAGIPIY
+5455 PIY
-5470 RKDNPSTDQHTIPEY
+5470 KKYDYNEKEPEWTKAY
-5485 QRVYSNT
+5485 RGTNAYLVDATRWLNE
-5492 GKGYV
+5492 
-5497 AMSKFF
+5497 
-5503 NDITGGDEVKKG
+5503 ITGGDNHKR
-5515 WADKFEVFGVP
+5515 GV
-5526 IGNNPAIA
+5526 INLNPAVI
-5534 EHLVDGYL
+5534 EHLFESYL
-5542 GGPAQFLN
+5542 GGVGKTLN
-5550 KVASSAEM
+5550 KTAKTISMIWDEDSRM
-5558 VAGAKEFDWRSVP
+5558 VRNIPVVSGFIQVP
-5571 FANRL
+5571 NKL
-5576 VKTSNPNT
+5576 TSNSNL
-5584 RNKAINN
+5584 NEKYYDAIDEFKETERI
-5591 LYFNNVEEA
+5591 LR
-5600 EDLASVEKGYSKIVN
+5600 GY
-5615 NEEETPEKRA
+5615 KRDA
-5625 EYAEKLDK
+5625 RMGSGEYAEKL
-5633 LHKSEEW
+5633 SELIDSPTFQRYQQMKGYKDVINE
-5640 KKAEQFLKLRKE
+5640 LSGRL
-5652 VDNMRKVEGV
+5652 VDVDPTTRNELDTLIMELKVEMLD
-5662 PEEYISNLKAEANEI
+5662 ELEKLEDQADE
-5677 YK
+5677 

>member
-21 YDLGDETTFE
+21 YDLGDENAFE

-69 QPEGTTTDPIRGISM
+69 QPEGSTTDPIEIPRM
-84 APVEQIEQTEF
+84 EQTEPTES
-95 VVQPQQEEDEYQPL
+95 VEQSKVNTPGSPMSVGQIQEDEL
-109 SFGKKMLL
+109 
-117 KGMSRSAKNLG
+117 
-128 VRNNPA
+128 
-134 QAVIDA
+134 
-140 DKEMRELEE
+140 
-149 NRQQFMDETQLQEV
+149 
-163 RQANRQQVRD
+163 QANRQAFEEELNPEYVEGFGQGFKRGCKGMKEGVRYLAGETANLVTGTSRDDKAALDELNERVKQGEQVSEERAPWLNRMFDKWVASHPALPPAWRD
-173 LQADI
+173 AAESRKEQDKINKLINQALEDAGGDI
-178 QSKLQQTQPQDF
+178 DQARRILARQWIFGETWGDRVMESASKGMSELKPTRGF
-190 IWGGVDQTPQMM
+190 GAWVGNIVPQMIPSGAAVAASVITKNPKFASLIGKVGIGAM
-202 VRATRMEMDPNTA
+202 TAAT
-215 KHRTLIA
+215 
-222 ANSAL
+222 
-227 DNAQKIINEADRH
+227 
-240 GADGTYGS
+240 
-248 WLETSFAGNAARGLG
+248 AGQ
-263 DKLFD
+263 
-268 VSTWDMGLTDMKDA
+268 SM
-282 TILKEALDSYDAGRP
+282 KEARD
-297 LTEEQQA
+297 
-304 LLDAKAVELATQ
+304 
-316 AYFGSYLGRGYKAGQ
+316 
-331 VTAEAIP
+331 
-338 FMIEMAINPAS
+338 
-349 AMGKSAG
+349 
-356 NMMARYAL
+356 
-364 KRFGKGVAEKAL
+364 
-376 TAGARVAGDIAGAS
+376 AGAS
-390 TMAATTGIGRVASD
+390 TSDVWTAGIVDGVIEY
-404 ATERMA
+404 ATEKIPFDIYTKKLIGTTKVNVGKELAEALSSNNSPARKELETLLSKANKTLGGKLLNGKNAKDLAASMLAEGSSEFMA
-410 GQVQFAT
+410 EAMQT
-417 DEDNR
+417 ITPMLYENPEDYPTIMEVVNNGLEGFKAGVFMG
-422 SVFAGYTEGEDPA
+422 SV
-435 TAVAKAFG
+435 
-443 ATTIENYSEMFGN
+443 
-456 YFSPILGG
+456 LGG
-464 AGKMFRKGAD
+464 ASKAAEHNMQRNRRKEQGF
-474 KIGAGKVVKMLD
+474 V
-486 DVAASD
+486 DVAQVKD
-492 LARIVSD
+492 KDGVSD
-499 FEKNA
+499 IAEIVGRNEENGNLIIL
-504 QWSGKISEYA
+504 QDGETSE
-514 EEVAGGI
+514 VKP
-521 MNAIFVGDQTLDTA
+521 DQ
-535 EGTGVFNLDQNIDT
+535 
-549 FLGVALLG
+549 
-557 GAMSTVKTVGY
+557 
-568 PIEKYQANKRV
+568 
-579 SKADKAGLSA
+579 
-589 FHNAEAWEAV
+589 
-599 KEKISVDD
+599 
-607 IEQRA
+607 IEQNYRFSFD
-612 EALTDIR
+612 EFDRGVLQSQTD
-619 LDNNM
+619 
-624 SEEQKVSAF
+624 E
-633 KYVAALQNRDG
+633 
-644 VRMGVMKH
+644 
-652 NQDPTVPREQVEV
+652 
-665 EQSYDNGYT
+665 SYDNGYT

-740 DGMIQRVRDDIDSQV
+740 DGMIQRVRDDIDSHV

-829 GQTEEAEALKATQAQ
+829 GQIEEAETLKATQAQ

-898 GTTEAVTM
+898 GATEAVTM
-906 TKGQIQTMSQ
+906 PKEQIQAMSQ

-932 QEVAQQEHQA
+932 QEVTQQEPQA

-952 VVKPVQKPV
+952 VVDSAQKPV

-968 SPDYNAMDADMFTE
+968 TPDYNAMDADMFTE

-1047 LGLSVD
+1047 LGLSED

-1206 RRAYEQGIAGHPQD
+1206 RRAYERVRAEQPQD
-1220 MDLVQPEPEIPSQE
+1220 VDFEQHEPEIPSQE

-1239 AQEFANGKAKEV
+1239 AQEF
-1251 VAPALQYELSDEVDE
+1251 
-1266 NGRQFVK
+1266 
-1273 SSTGAIEFGQV
+1273 
-1284 DAESGLA
+1284 
-1291 YAPILLSE
+1291 
-1299 GIITNKATNDGY
+1299 
-1311 GLVHIEARHGDQIRK
+1311 DQTEET
-1326 AGYNTVVEFIEDVAK
+1326 AHVVEGTQGERTDKQGNRVNQDGSLIVDVVNSIEEITDEDFENPKRSIQLPQLPENVNNAIGADGK
-1341 NYEVIKEG
+1341 PVVIKKNIFERNAISHSDLTPDQSRQILKSALYSTKVYGQNQKKRKPYNWVVISVRDEATPNKLVLLEVNEG
-1349 NIRDGRNTYLLQ
+1349 KENVEIIHWHYIDQRGLEKLKRQAEREDGQLLI
-1361 LKDKHNNTLIVEL
+1361 LPSE
-1374 SGDGTYWNINTAGVF
+1374 
-1389 KTSYGKNRKEVYN
+1389 
-1402 RHTTAK
+1402 
-1408 QPAETIEASRNSE
+1408 NSE
-1421 PSGTQKFPSMVTAST
+1421 EVGALADPT
-1436 LVSSDSKD
+1436 LKLPSDSKD
-1444 TTSEPKSQEVAEK
+1444 TTSEPKNQEVAEK

-1590 GAITGTSKENFKKW
+1590 GAITGTSKEEFKKW
-1604 LDSSRRKTKP
+1604 LDSSHRKTKP

-1620 VQKAEGQSVS
+1620 VKKAEGQSVS

-1644 VRDYYDKK
+1644 VRDYYNKK

-1702 TISQESEKTAEQP
+1702 TISQESEQTAEQP

-1747 STMGEP
+1747 STTGEP

-1831 DDAVSNA
+1831 DDAVSDA

-1859 QQPKQATEGKNAP
+1859 QQPKQATEG
-1872 VWQYSISVDSDGFT
+1872 
-1886 TLRREDISG
+1886 
-1895 AVPVVDAFFTK
+1895 
-1906 HADEPQEMLDILR
+1906 
-1919 NPLNGMQEILDVVG
+1919 
-1933 TTLENQIATREL
+1933 
-1945 NRKIEAERR
+1945 
-1954 RKYEE
+1954 
-1959 LRQNGVNGFKI
+1959 
-1970 GDKVLYTPEGR
+1970 
-1981 SRKPIEATIHDFE
+1981 
-1994 EFGANNPVL
+1994 
-2003 DVGLAPIMYETT
+2003 
-2015 EWKNISKD
+2015 KNISKD

-2080 NYIINVAIDAGM
+2080 NYIINVATDAGM

-2117 NLFNVENLRGKLR
+2117 NLFNVENLRGRLR

-2228 LPEVEGGEIATDM
+2228 LPEVEGSEIATDM

-2331 ELGSEELPEAQSVGT
+2331 ELGSKELPEAQSVGA

-2351 NTAGDRQS
+2351 DTAGDRQS

-2624 PTSEHTSYFEQH
+2624 PTSEHTSYFEQN

-2691 DIQMAIEETGSVD
+2691 DIQTAIEETGSVD

-2717 TTTKDEQTP
+2717 ITTKDEQTP
-2726 IEEEAQSKYKVNLNR
+2726 IEEEEAQSKYKVNLNR

-2816 RRYGVEQYE
+2816 RLYGVEQYE

-2865 SLKNLFEAFCRKLP
+2865 SLKNLFESFCRKLP

-2965 KDFKGKP
+2965 RDFKGKP

-3035 VETMKEVLPES
+3035 VETMKEVLPKA
-3046 TVNVLGNLGASYDL
+3046 TVNVLGNLGANYDL

-3082 FSDSTYN
+3082 FSDGTYN

-3280 KGEEDNPDLVRPTRQ
+3280 KGEEDNPDLVRPTRLN
-3295 DKEYKIAQNELTAEA
+3295 KEYKIAQNELTAEA

-3341 SLIGRRPKNHK
+3341 SLIGRRPKSHK

-3504 LKQGLYNEAM
+3504 LKQGLYNEAV

-3577 LVDALNSRK
+3577 LVDALNSRN
-3586 RNLEQFK
+3586 RELELFRGYAK
-3593 SFAARSPRDEYW
+3593 NETAGYW
-3605 SKRAEDEARKVL
+3605 KQRVE
-3617 QTENEIEQEKE
+3617 EQEKRVRDVENDIE
-3628 RLRTKGVNIDDIE
+3628 REKENLRKKGVNIDDID
-3641 RQVKQSQSAIEDI
+3641 RQVRQSQAAIEAI
-3654 QKRIDGL
+3654 QKRIEGL
-3661 GEYQKE
+3661 DDFQQE
-3667 LTEKYRRE
+3667 LTEKYIRE
-3675 DEAKANEQGDNLST
+3675 DRAKAAEQGHNLSA
-3689 YIKERKKENQSGFYK
+3689 YVKERKKENQSGFYK
-3704 IRPKDEG
+3704 IRTKDED
-3711 VRFRVIDSK
+3711 VRFRVADTSFAHAEEVASNAQKIADKFGLSNEIIIAETQEV
-3720 KPFDELEERYEKID
+3720 FVNELQSENVADELINPDAIAVFTPSGRIMVNAQMISDIAELPDSIMHEFAHNVTHIGSVLYRLQDTVLEVGEERFEVAGREIFGQTAD
-3734 KNNAEAL
+3734 PLEVADEIIATFVGNAANPTLYDGE
-3741 NAWRDEKAAVIQ
+3741 
-3753 SVGTAIAD
+3753 
-3761 DLGFEPPIL
+3761 DLVSR
-3770 VFNGANEESLQEA
+3770 VFAG
-3783 YNHYKN
+3783 
-3789 LYAELGMD
+3789 
-3797 EPYSYEAFSEKVNK
+3797 YS
-3811 KDVLGVYWPM
+3811 
-3821 IDIITSNTANYDYI
+3821 T
-3835 TDYKQVRGTLLHE
+3835 
-3848 NAHRVIRSAYTET
+3848 
-3861 DLESIWEEAI
+3861 EEAI
-3871 SAQHPVAM
+3871 RELLGSLPPDLYNGYADVVEAVMPYVKEVLDAIKTNHDGPRKRTRASEDYRDAQAETGRVRISVQGYSGSAEAETNRFDNEANAMRGAETSAHTKETRTQNEYNRKEGLQGYPVPDLRL
-3879 MVDRVYGKKSNA
+3879 VGRGRVRRDLTA
-3891 GKGNELLAKIIG
+3891 LREVANEL
-3903 YIARDRADEL
+3903 
-3913 SAYIKG
+3913 
-3919 GKEIEEKLLNKAGY
+3919 
-3933 SLPLGKF
+3933 
-3940 ALSEILNTF
+3940 
-3949 RDDYKRRGDQ
+3949 
-3959 NLRGGTLGVRGISR
+3959 
-3973 GHAAS
+3973 
-3978 RIRRR
+3978 
-3983 AVKEAAELFASQ
+3983 ASQ

-4057 HKGMRELV
+4057 HKGLQALV

-4078 AHASDEMRRRIA
+4078 ANASEEVRRRIA
-4090 QRAAKLGWDFH
+4090 LRAANLGWDFH
-4101 EATEEYIAELAEQG
+4101 VATEEYIAELAEQG

-4141 ALGFNISDND
+4141 ALGYNISDND
-4151 IRYMLWRTYQMQRS
+4151 LRYMLWRTYQMQRS
-4165 KGAMAVAEDM
+4165 KGAIAVAEDM

-4234 FGDWEKAARIEKLRT
+4234 FGDWENDPEN
-4249 SESASIVGNEI
+4249 AS
-4260 ESSDDMKQYR
+4260 K
-4270 KNALEYGKSLR
+4270 
-4281 GEYRNA
+4281 
-4287 DTGRTIIINRDSL
+4287 
-4300 TEVLH
+4300 
-4305 HDGNNVAHIQSIA
+4305 
-4318 AIPQMV
+4318 
-4324 ERGIFIT
+4324 
-4331 SEPVSADASEKLKN
+4331 
-4345 AKEVQ
+4345 
-4350 YYVCGLNIGGVAY
+4350 
-4363 TVKFVVA
+4363 VVD
-4370 EYENGERY
+4370 ENGEPKVVY
-4378 YDHSL
+4378 H
-4383 TQIEKGD
+4383 
-4390 LLNRAELS
+4390 
-4398 STVADSKSPISGIK
+4398 
-4412 DKRLVSILQTN
+4412 QTN
-4423 SSKIVDANGEPL
+4423 AKVYINRETGQNWDEL
-4435 VVEHSTW
+4435 DWRERMEW
-4442 NEDFH
+4442 DERDDWDDYWIEQDF
-4447 TFDIS
+4447 TKFSRVNARVTQEFD
-4452 KLGESSGDNGIYGS
+4452 GFFFAPEYDEYHEYG
-4466 GFYFGNVGETE
+4466 NRT
-4477 MYGDRVIRS
+4477 
-4486 YLNVK
+4486 
-4491 NPFALP
+4491 
-4497 EDNMMQFFDYLVEN
+4497 
-4511 FDKEGLRDIV
+4511 
-4521 VTNSGKSSSIGA
+4521 
-4533 IIDAIKEVK
+4533 
-4542 ANHSRGE
+4542 
-4549 YNELIVAMG
+4549 IVAFLNIRK
-4558 QYWTPSSAEDRV
+4558 PASRED
-4570 IEQTIFRK
+4570 
-4578 VGFAFYRSLTPFIEH
+4578 Y
-4593 NIGQIEFSEA
+4593 NIDSTQN
-4603 LRNAGYDGVIYDN
+4603 NAGREERLRLQSEGFDGVIR
-4616 HEYVAFYPNQIKLA
+4616 EYAGAIDEYIAFYPNQIKLA

-4651 TPSPKKPKFK
+4651 TPSPAKPNANARDVYNYAVRRPNKSGSVKATHNLDFRLREAYQDSMLALKELQNAILKETGKTMRDWEDAYTAQNHMSSKNKAEAETYKNVFFK
-4661 PTKLSSEGIA
+4661 PLMEEVAKLATNGTKYEDVIRYLIA
-4671 TGVRAEY
+4671 
-4678 EKLTKTN
+4678 
-4685 SYQSREALQDG
+4685 
-4696 MLSLRRYQEMATKAH
+4696 
-4711 GKTEDDI
+4711 
-4718 KDWENAYMA
+4718 
-4727 ENQLS
+4727 
-4732 SRNDAE
+4732 
-4738 IRAFDRTQRK
+4738 
-4748 ELEGAVSTLM
+4748 
-4758 KKGFTYEEINDYMM
+4758 
-4772 LKHGIER
+4772 KHGLER
-4779 NREQAVRRAISD
+4779 NRVFSEREA
-4791 KEGKVDAEKLA
+4791 
-4802 KWKKAK
+4802 KKAGK
-4808 QRVSN
+4808 KW
-4813 DSSLDS
+4813 DG
-4819 WEKEQRALD
+4819 
-4828 KIAQE
+4828 KIA
-4833 EFKADLYERDYSGLT
+4833 RDYSGLT
-4848 AMHPDAKGKVED
+4848 DLTGKAEEFTEAAEAIVKEF
-4860 AVEMSY
+4860 EKKHNT
-4866 DEVNA
+4866 DE
-4871 FEQKGELVNTNALW
+4871 LW
-4885 KAVRASTMYAMNKM
+4885 KRINAATKNTLKKNYDSG
-4899 RRSSLISKETMDD
+4899 LISREDYEHVRNMFK
-4912 IVDMYSYYVPLRG
+4912 YYIPLRG
-4925 FDETTSDEVYGYMNN
+4925 WDVDVASDEFEYLTSNR
-4940 EPKAFNAPIRKAKGR
+4940 PLLSPSLKAAKGR
-4955 ATKADAVL
+4955 LSLADDPLATIGYMAE
-4963 PYIVSA
+4963 
-4969 AHSAIMQG
+4969 SAIIQG
-4977 NRNVFK
+4977 NRNNMK
-4983 LRFLNFVEHYPTDL
+4983 IRFLNFVLNNPTSLATVNRRWVVEQADGTWRYDDPIIPGDATADE
-4997 VTKEKMWVEFDKSK
+4997 VDAIVKAHNEKMRSLGDKATQKTDGLNLDLRASK
-5011 DEWVAKFPDLKETD
+5011 QEGQ
-5025 SAEDVARKR
+5025 
-5034 EEFEAKMKK
+5034 
-5043 LSEEHPESVKEVK
+5043 EHT
-5056 QSIKVPY
+5056 I
-5063 RVLPQFLQQHQIIV
+5063 RVR
-5077 KRNGV
+5077 RNGV
-5082 DVVLTVNGSPRLAM
+5082 EYLIFINGDPAAAQ
-5096 AINGIAGKQAIGDK
+5096 AINGLTNPDVSESILRMGATYVKNLMSRAFTSQNPAFIILNLARDVIWAGT
-5110 IIGGAVGR
+5110 AVR
-5118 GAEKA
+5118 IKEDAA
-5123 TRYLSGIYTQYSPD
+5123 YANRYKGNVT
-5137 FMISNFF
+5137 
-5144 RDAIYTNTMVWLKE
+5144 
-5158 SPQYALKFHQNM
+5158 ALLTSVQLPKLIKKFQ
-5170 AICNPTTMVRLFY
+5170 
-5183 KLENGTLD
+5183 EGTLD
-5191 MSNEL
+5191 PNNEI
-5196 EREFNDFIMNGGETG
+5196 ERYFKEFVLNGGETG
-5211 YAKLAS
+5211 YTQINTVEDYKRDIKRILKEATNGVPIPKKAWRSVFGS
-5217 IEELKKDIER
+5217 IEFLNR
-5227 TLDPSALDKTLEL
+5227 SAEDLT
-5240 AKKLSAVNRAVEN
+5240 
-5253 VARFAAYR
+5253 RFAVYM
-5261 TSRQSGRSIS
+5261 TSRQQGHSIS
-5271 RSVNDAKEISVNFNR
+5271 RSVTDAKEITVNFNR
-5286 KGAGD
+5286 KGRGGLGADWINFAYIFSNAAIQSITNFARLTKNHPARTMKALAAFTSAG
-5291 FFYGAKDQ
+5291 FMAPLISMMAYAL
-5299 TTLGKAVAAG
+5299 LGDDEETYWDIPEGVRRNNIVLPIPFSKG
-5309 AGIAR
+5309 FLKIPLPHELR
-5314 PFYAFFNASMQG
+5314 PFYAIG
-5326 LANVAKIAKRKPVA
+5326 ELAMSV
-5340 TGTLGAGLFI
+5340 
-5350 LGALLASMAGDD
+5350 LL
-5362 EEEYYNLPEYVRRQ
+5362 
-5376 NIVFKLSDG
+5376 
-5385 TWASIPLPIEYRAIY
+5385 
-5400 GLGEMIVS
+5400 
-5408 VVRGKEDFS
+5408 GKEEVEDALKEAAMVFA
-5417 DHGLAYKVA
+5417 DLIPVDLTG
-5426 EQLAQVLPINVLEG
+5426 N
-5440 KGGLGTLAPTLAAPV
+5440 GGNLIVNLTPTVVQPV
-5455 VEVLANEDWAGIPIY
+5455 VQLVANKDYFGSPIY
-5470 RKDNPSTDQHTIPEY
+5470 RKYDYNEKEPEWTKAY
-5485 QRVYSNT
+5485 RGSNAYLVDAT
-5492 GKGYV
+5492 RWL
-5497 AMSKFF
+5497 
-5503 NDITGGDEVKKG
+5503 NEITGGDNHKRG
-5515 WADKFEVFGVP
+5515 A
-5526 IGNNPAIA
+5526 INLNPAVI
-5534 EHLVDGYL
+5534 EHLFEGYL
-5542 GGPAQFLN
+5542 GGAGKTLN
-5550 KVASSAEM
+5550 KTAKTISMIWDEDSRIIRNVPVVSSFIQTPN
-5558 VAGAKEFDWRSVP
+5558 K
-5571 FANRL
+5571 L
-5576 VKTSNPNT
+5576 TSNS
-5584 RNKAINN
+5584 N
-5591 LYFNNVEEA
+5591 L
-5600 EDLASVEKGYSKIVN
+5600 
-5615 NEEETPEKRA
+5615 NEEYYDAIDEFKETERILRGYKRDA
-5625 EYAEKLDK
+5625 RMGYEEYAEKLSELVDSPTFQRYRLMKGYKDAIAKYSQYLVDVDPTTRSELETAIMELKVAMLDELEK
-5633 LHKSEEW
+5633 LEE
-5640 KKAEQFLKLRKE
+5640 QNRKE
-5652 VDNMRKVEGV
+5652 
-5662 PEEYISNLKAEANEI
+5662 
-5677 YK
+5677 

>member
-21 YDLGDETTFE
+21 YDLGDETAFE

-69 QPEGTTTDPIRGISM
+69 QSEGSTTDPIRGISM
-84 APVEQIEQTEF
+84 APMEQTEPTES
-95 VVQPQQEEDEYQPL
+95 VAQSKVNTPGSPMSVGQIQEDEL
-109 SFGKKMLL
+109 
-117 KGMSRSAKNLG
+117 
-128 VRNNPA
+128 
-134 QAVIDA
+134 
-140 DKEMRELEE
+140 
-149 NRQQFMDETQLQEV
+149 
-163 RQANRQQVRD
+163 QANRQAFEEELNPEYVEGFGQGFKQGWKGMKEGVRYLAGETANLVTGTSRDDKAALDELNERVKQGEQVSEERAPWLNRMFDKWVASHPALPPAWRD
-173 LQADI
+173 AAESRKEQDKINKLINQALEDAGGDI
-178 QSKLQQTQPQDF
+178 DQARRILARQWIRGETWGDRVMESASKGMSELKPTRGF
-190 IWGGVDQTPQMM
+190 GAWVGNLVPQMIPSGAAVAASVITKNPKFASLIGKVGIGAM
-202 VRATRMEMDPNTA
+202 TAAT
-215 KHRTLIA
+215 
-222 ANSAL
+222 
-227 DNAQKIINEADRH
+227 
-240 GADGTYGS
+240 
-248 WLETSFAGNAARGLG
+248 AGQ
-263 DKLFD
+263 
-268 VSTWDMGLTDMKDA
+268 SM
-282 TILKEALDSYDAGRP
+282 KEARD
-297 LTEEQQA
+297 
-304 LLDAKAVELATQ
+304 
-316 AYFGSYLGRGYKAGQ
+316 
-331 VTAEAIP
+331 
-338 FMIEMAINPAS
+338 
-349 AMGKSAG
+349 
-356 NMMARYAL
+356 
-364 KRFGKGVAEKAL
+364 
-376 TAGARVAGDIAGAS
+376 AGAS
-390 TMAATTGIGRVASD
+390 TSDVWTAGIVDGVIEY
-404 ATERMA
+404 ATEKIPFDIYTKKLIGTTKVNVGKELAEALSSNNSPARKELETLLSKANKTLGGKLLNGKNAKDLAASMLAEGSSEFMA
-410 GQVQFAT
+410 EAMQT
-417 DEDNR
+417 ITPMLYENPEDYPTIMEVVNNGLEGFKAGVFMG
-422 SVFAGYTEGEDPA
+422 SV
-435 TAVAKAFG
+435 
-443 ATTIENYSEMFGN
+443 
-456 YFSPILGG
+456 LGG
-464 AGKMFRKGAD
+464 ASKAAEHNMQRNRRKEQGF
-474 KIGAGKVVKMLD
+474 V
-486 DVAASD
+486 DVAQVKD
-492 LARIVSD
+492 KDGVSD
-499 FEKNA
+499 IAEIVGRNEENGNLIIL
-504 QWSGKISEYA
+504 QDGETSE
-514 EEVAGGI
+514 VKP
-521 MNAIFVGDQTLDTA
+521 DQ
-535 EGTGVFNLDQNIDT
+535 
-549 FLGVALLG
+549 
-557 GAMSTVKTVGY
+557 
-568 PIEKYQANKRV
+568 
-579 SKADKAGLSA
+579 
-589 FHNAEAWEAV
+589 
-599 KEKISVDD
+599 
-607 IEQRA
+607 IEQNYRFSFD
-612 EALTDIR
+612 EFDRGVLQSQTD
-619 LDNNM
+619 
-624 SEEQKVSAF
+624 E
-633 KYVAALQNRDG
+633 
-644 VRMGVMKH
+644 
-652 NQDPTVPREQVEV
+652 
-665 EQSYDNGYT
+665 SYDNGYT

-679 EMNDAKVQLDAQAEN
+679 EMNDAKVQLDAQEEH

-717 LIREVDDEQRGA
+717 LIRKVDDERRGA

-850 ATMKGDQIDGIL
+850 ATMKGDQIDGVL

-898 GTTEAVTM
+898 GATEAVTM
-906 TKGQIQTMSQ
+906 PKEQIQAMSQ

-932 QEVAQQEHQA
+932 QEVAQQEPQA

-952 VVKPVQKPV
+952 VVESAQKPV

-968 SPDYNAMDADMFTE
+968 TPDYNAMDADMFTE

-1047 LGLSVD
+1047 LGLSED

-1206 RRAYEQGIAGHPQD
+1206 RRAYERGRAEQPQD
-1220 MDLVQPEPEIPSQE
+1220 VDFEQHEPEIPSQE

-1251 VAPALQYELSDEVDE
+1251 VAPTLQYELSDEVDE

-1421 PSGTQKFPSMVTAST
+1421 PSGTQEFPSMVTAST

-1457 ILQAEAET
+1457 ILQAEAGT

-1535 FLSDHIDDWNGNVF
+1535 FLSDHIDDWNGKVF

-1590 GAITGTSKENFKKW
+1590 GAITGTSKGEFKKW
-1604 LDSSRRKTKP
+1604 LDSSHRKTKP

-1620 VQKAEGQSVS
+1620 VKKAEGQSVS

-1688 RYNLANAFVKTEIP
+1688 RYSLANAFVQTEIP
-1702 TISQESEKTAEQP
+1702 IISQESEQTAEQP

-1747 STMGEP
+1747 STTEEP
-1753 QAVASEAFSIEP
+1753 QAIASEAFSIEP

-1831 DDAVSNA
+1831 DDAVSDA
-1838 QPVSLN
+1838 QPVSLT
-1844 DIQSVSNG
+1844 DMQSVSNG

-1919 NPLNGMQEILDVVG
+1919 NPLNGMQEVLDAVG

-2023 GQAEPLKQGHSE
+2023 GPAEPLKQGHSE

-2080 NYIINVAIDAGM
+2080 NYIINVATDAGM

-2117 NLFNVENLRGKLR
+2117 KLFNVRNLRGKLR

-2139 QEEQAINPSGNKLVS
+2139 QAEQAINPSGNKLVS

-2228 LPEVEGGEIATDM
+2228 LPEVEGSEIATDM

-2331 ELGSEELPEAQSVGT
+2331 ELGSEELPEAQSVGA

-2351 NTAGDRQS
+2351 DTSGDRQS

-2402 VVITGAVTDD
+2402 VVITGTVTDD
-2412 IKAVCRQYKSGG
+2412 IKAICRQYKSGG

-2476 RNMRTSDVVAFEI
+2476 RSMRTSDVVAFEI

-2691 DIQMAIEETGSVD
+2691 DIQTAIEETGSVD

-2726 IEEEAQSKYKVNLNR
+2726 IEEEAAQSKYKVNLNR

-2965 KDFKGKP
+2965 RDFKGKP

-3011 EAMTRGFASKPLI
+3011 EAMTRGFATKPLI

-3035 VETMKEVLPES
+3035 VETMKEVLPKA
-3046 TVNVLGNLGASYDL
+3046 TVNVLGNLGANYDL

-3082 FSDSTYN
+3082 FSDGTYN

-3108 RDYQKEIEKRNEL
+3108 RDYQKEIEKQNEL

-3295 DKEYKIAQNELTAEA
+3295 NKEYKIAQNELTAEA

-3605 SKRAEDEARKVL
+3605 SKRAEDEARMVL

-3628 RLRTKGVNIDDIE
+3628 NLRKKGVNIDDID
-3641 RQVKQSQSAIEDI
+3641 RQVRQSQAAIEAI
-3654 QKRIDGL
+3654 QKRIEGL
-3661 GEYQKE
+3661 DDFQQE
-3667 LTEKYRRE
+3667 LTEKFIRE
-3675 DEAKANEQGDNLST
+3675 DRAKAAEQGNNLSA

-3704 IRPKDEG
+3704 IRPKDED
-3711 VRFRVIDSK
+3711 VRFRVADTSFAHAYDK
-3720 KPFDELEERYEKID
+3720 AFAELEREYQALD
-3734 KNNAEAL
+3734 KTNEVEVNE
-3741 NAWRDEKAAVIQ
+3741 WRKKKRNTIQ
-3753 SVGTAIAD
+3753 SYLEHMTAN
-3761 DLGFEPPIL
+3761 LGFPCEVY
-3770 VFNGANEESLQEA
+3770 VFNPYDETTLREA
-3783 YNHYKN
+3783 HKKYIDARDQYAIKYNDGIHVLN
-3789 LYAELGMD
+3789 RFET
-3797 EPYSYEAFSEKVNK
+3797 SYEAFIKDLNDGSE
-3811 KDVLGVYWPM
+3811 GGYYPE
-3821 IDIITSNTANYDYI
+3821 SNIAFFNISPKEHGDNTNHQNGWRVI
-3835 TDYKQVRGTLLHE
+3835 LTHE
-3848 NAHRVIRSAYTET
+3848 NTHRVIEKLGIKKWSLQNLWAVARVHFPKTYSRINEDYKNETPATKGEEFLAYLIETRAYPKYSEEFFNFLLGNNSISEVMDTYKNSVPLVREYIEKVLNEFNNGEAETTREQRGTDDSRRGQEKRTQVRQRSGSVRQSDGVDGGRGDSRR
-3861 DLESIWEEAI
+3861 DLTALRESA
-3871 SAQHPVAM
+3871 
-3879 MVDRVYGKKSNA
+3879 
-3891 GKGNELLAKIIG
+3891 NEL
-3903 YIARDRADEL
+3903 
-3913 SAYIKG
+3913 
-3919 GKEIEEKLLNKAGY
+3919 
-3933 SLPLGKF
+3933 
-3940 ALSEILNTF
+3940 
-3949 RDDYKRRGDQ
+3949 
-3959 NLRGGTLGVRGISR
+3959 
-3973 GHAAS
+3973 
-3978 RIRRR
+3978 
-3983 AVKEAAELFASQ
+3983 ASQ

-4057 HKGMRELV
+4057 HKGLQALV

-4078 AHASDEMRRRIA
+4078 ANASEEMRRRIA
-4090 QRAAKLGWDFH
+4090 LRAAKLGWDFH
-4101 EATEEYIAELAEQG
+4101 KATEEYIAELAEQG

-4141 ALGFNISDND
+4141 ALGYNISDND
-4151 IRYMLWRTYQMQRS
+4151 LRYMLWRTYQMQRS
-4165 KGAMAVAEDM
+4165 KGAIAVAEDI

-4350 YYVCGLNIGGVAY
+4350 YYVCGLNIGGVPY

-4511 FDKEGLRDIV
+4511 FDKEGLRDVV

-4549 YNELIVAMG
+4549 YNELIGAMG

-4578 VGFAFYRSLTPFIEH
+4578 VGFVFYRSLTPFIEH

-4630 DGSNTSFDSDNDDI
+4630 DGSNTFFDSDNDDI

-4651 TPSPKKPKFK
+4651 TPSPAKPNANARDVYNYAVRRPNKSGSVKATHNLDFRLREAYQDSMLALKELQNAILKETGKTMRDWEDAYTAQNHMSSKNKAEAETYKNVFFK
-4661 PTKLSSEGIA
+4661 PLMEEVAKLATNGTKYEDVIRYLIA
-4671 TGVRAEY
+4671 
-4678 EKLTKTN
+4678 
-4685 SYQSREALQDG
+4685 
-4696 MLSLRRYQEMATKAH
+4696 
-4711 GKTEDDI
+4711 
-4718 KDWENAYMA
+4718 
-4727 ENQLS
+4727 
-4732 SRNDAE
+4732 
-4738 IRAFDRTQRK
+4738 
-4748 ELEGAVSTLM
+4748 
-4758 KKGFTYEEINDYMM
+4758 
-4772 LKHGIER
+4772 KHGLER
-4779 NREQAVRRAISD
+4779 NRVFSEREA
-4791 KEGKVDAEKLA
+4791 
-4802 KWKKAK
+4802 KKAGK
-4808 QRVSN
+4808 KW
-4813 DSSLDS
+4813 DG
-4819 WEKEQRALD
+4819 
-4828 KIAQE
+4828 KIA
-4833 EFKADLYERDYSGLT
+4833 RDYSGLT
-4848 AMHPDAKGKVED
+4848 DLTGKAEEFTEAAEAIVKEF
-4860 AVEMSY
+4860 EKKHNT
-4866 DEVNA
+4866 DE
-4871 FEQKGELVNTNALW
+4871 LW
-4885 KAVRASTMYAMNKM
+4885 KRINAATKNTLKKNYDSG
-4899 RRSSLISKETMDD
+4899 LISREDYEHVRNMFK
-4912 IVDMYSYYVPLRG
+4912 YYIPLRG
-4925 FDETTSDEVYGYMNN
+4925 WDVDVASDEFEYLTSNR
-4940 EPKAFNAPIRKAKGR
+4940 PLLSPSLKAAKGR
-4955 ATKADAVL
+4955 LSLADDPLATIGYMAE
-4963 PYIVSA
+4963 
-4969 AHSAIMQG
+4969 SAIIQG
-4977 NRNVFK
+4977 NRNNMK
-4983 LRFLNFVEHYPTDL
+4983 IRFLNFVLNNPTSLATVNRRWVVEQADGTWRYDDPIIPGDATADE
-4997 VTKEKMWVEFDKSK
+4997 VDAIVKAHNEKMRSLGDKATQKTDGLNLDLRASK
-5011 DEWVAKFPDLKETD
+5011 QEGQ
-5025 SAEDVARKR
+5025 
-5034 EEFEAKMKK
+5034 
-5043 LSEEHPESVKEVK
+5043 EHT
-5056 QSIKVPY
+5056 I
-5063 RVLPQFLQQHQIIV
+5063 RVR
-5077 KRNGV
+5077 RNGV
-5082 DVVLTVNGSPRLAM
+5082 EYLIFINGDPAAAQ
-5096 AINGIAGKQAIGDK
+5096 AINGLTNPDVSESILRKGATYVKNLMSRAFTSQNPAFIILNLARDVIWAGT
-5110 IIGGAVGR
+5110 AVR
-5118 GAEKA
+5118 IKEDAA
-5123 TRYLSGIYTQYSPD
+5123 YANRYKGNVTALLTS
-5137 FMISNFF
+5137 F
-5144 RDAIYTNTMVWLKE
+5144 RLPKLIK
-5158 SPQYALKFHQNM
+5158 KFQ
-5170 AICNPTTMVRLFY
+5170 
-5183 KLENGTLD
+5183 EGTLD
-5191 MSNEL
+5191 PNNEI
-5196 EREFNDFIMNGGETG
+5196 ERYFKEFVLNGGETG
-5211 YAKLAS
+5211 YTQINTVEDYKRDIKRILKEATNGVPIPKKAWRSVFGS
-5217 IEELKKDIER
+5217 IEFLNR
-5227 TLDPSALDKTLEL
+5227 SAEDLT
-5240 AKKLSAVNRAVEN
+5240 
-5253 VARFAAYR
+5253 RFAVYM
-5261 TSRQSGRSIS
+5261 TSRQQGHSIS
-5271 RSVNDAKEISVNFNR
+5271 RSVTDAKEITVNFNR
-5286 KGAGD
+5286 KGRGGLGADWINFAYIFSNAAIQSITNFARLTKNHPARTMKALAAFTSAG
-5291 FFYGAKDQ
+5291 FMAPLISMIVYAL
-5299 TTLGKAVAAG
+5299 LGDDEETYWDIPEGVRRNNIVLPIPFSKG
-5309 AGIAR
+5309 YLTIPLPNELR
-5314 PFYAFFNASMQG
+5314 PFYAIG
-5326 LANVAKIAKRKPVA
+5326 ELAMSV
-5340 TGTLGAGLFI
+5340 
-5350 LGALLASMAGDD
+5350 LL
-5362 EEEYYNLPEYVRRQ
+5362 
-5376 NIVFKLSDG
+5376 
-5385 TWASIPLPIEYRAIY
+5385 
-5400 GLGEMIVS
+5400 
-5408 VVRGKEDFS
+5408 GKEEVEDALKEAAMVFA
-5417 DHGLAYKVA
+5417 DLIPVDLTG
-5426 EQLAQVLPINVLEG
+5426 N
-5440 KGGLGTLAPTLAAPV
+5440 GGNLIVNLTPTVVQPV
-5455 VEVLANEDWAGIPIY
+5455 VQLVANKDYFGSPIY
-5470 RKDNPSTDQHTIPEY
+5470 RKYDYNEKEPEWTKAY
-5485 QRVYSNT
+5485 RGSNAYLVDAT
-5492 GKGYV
+5492 RWL
-5497 AMSKFF
+5497 
-5503 NDITGGDEVKKG
+5503 NEITGGDNHKRG
-5515 WADKFEVFGVP
+5515 A
-5526 IGNNPAIA
+5526 INLNPAVI
-5534 EHLVDGYL
+5534 EHLFEGYL
-5542 GGPAQFLN
+5542 GGAGKTLN
-5550 KVASSAEM
+5550 KTAKTISMIWDEDSRIIRNVPVVSSFIQTPN
-5558 VAGAKEFDWRSVP
+5558 K
-5571 FANRL
+5571 L
-5576 VKTSNPNT
+5576 TSNS
-5584 RNKAINN
+5584 N
-5591 LYFNNVEEA
+5591 L
-5600 EDLASVEKGYSKIVN
+5600 
-5615 NEEETPEKRA
+5615 NEEYYDAIDEFKETERILRGYKRDA
-5625 EYAEKLDK
+5625 RMGYEEYAEKLSELVDSPTFQRYRLMKGYKDAIAKYSQYLVDVDPTTRSELETAIMELKVAMLDELEK
-5633 LHKSEEW
+5633 LEE
-5640 KKAEQFLKLRKE
+5640 QNRKE
-5652 VDNMRKVEGV
+5652 
-5662 PEEYISNLKAEANEI
+5662 
-5677 YK
+5677 

>member
-21 YDLGDETTFE
+21 YDLGDETAFE
-31 TKMSNKSNRKELYD
+31 TKMSDKNNRKELYD

-84 APVEQIEQTEF
+84 APVEQIEQTES

-109 SFGKKMLL
+109 SFGQKMLL
-117 KGMSRSAKNLG
+117 KGMSRNAKNLG

-140 DKEMRELEE
+140 DKEMRELEG

-364 KRFGKGVAEKAL
+364 KRFGKGAATKAL
-376 TAGARVAGDIAGAS
+376 SRGARVAGDIAGAS

-417 DEDNR
+417 DENSQ
-422 SVFAGYTEGEDPA
+422 SVFAGHTEGEDPA

-443 ATTIENYSEMFGN
+443 STTIENYSEMFGN

-504 QWSGKISEYA
+504 QWSGTISEYA

-589 FHNAEAWEAV
+589 FQNSEAWNAV

-612 EALTDIR
+612 EALTDIM

-633 KYVAALQNRDG
+633 KYVEALQNRDG

-652 NQDPTVPREQVEV
+652 NQDPTVTREQVEV

-717 LIREVDDEQRGA
+717 LIRKVDDEQRGA

-740 DGMIQRVRDDIDSQV
+740 DGMIQRVRDDIESQV

-805 SESIVVMDEAGHTE
+805 SDSIVVMDEAGHTE

-829 GQTEEAEALKATQAQ
+829 GQTEEAETLKATQSQ

-850 ATMKGDQIDGIL
+850 ATMKGDQIDGVL

-898 GTTEAVTM
+898 GATEAVTM
-906 TKGQIQTMSQ
+906 PKEQIQAMSQ

-923 VAYNEQKKA
+923 VAYNEQNKA
-932 QEVAQQEHQA
+932 QEVAQQEPQA

-952 VVKPVQKPV
+952 VVESAQKPV

-968 SPDYNAMDADMFTE
+968 TPDYNAMDADMFTE

-1038 AKYTTVIVN
+1038 DKYTTVIVN
-1047 LGLSVD
+1047 LGLSED

-1206 RRAYEQGIAGHPQD
+1206 RRAYERVRAEQPQD
-1220 MDLVQPEPEIPSQE
+1220 VDFEQHEPEIPSQE

-1239 AQEFANGKAKEV
+1239 AQEF
-1251 VAPALQYELSDEVDE
+1251 
-1266 NGRQFVK
+1266 
-1273 SSTGAIEFGQV
+1273 
-1284 DAESGLA
+1284 
-1291 YAPILLSE
+1291 
-1299 GIITNKATNDGY
+1299 
-1311 GLVHIEARHGDQIRK
+1311 DQTEET
-1326 AGYNTVVEFIEDVAK
+1326 AHVVEGTQGERTDKQGNRVNQDGSLIVDVVNSIEEITDEDFENPKRSIQLPQLPENVNNAIGADGK
-1341 NYEVIKEG
+1341 PVVIKKNIFERNAISHSDLTPDQSRQILKSALYSTKVYGQNQKKRKPYNWVVISVRDEATPNKLVLLEVNEG
-1349 NIRDGRNTYLLQ
+1349 KENVEIIHWHYIDQRGLEKLKRQAEREDGQLLI
-1361 LKDKHNNTLIVEL
+1361 LPSE
-1374 SGDGTYWNINTAGVF
+1374 
-1389 KTSYGKNRKEVYN
+1389 
-1402 RHTTAK
+1402 
-1408 QPAETIEASRNSE
+1408 NSE
-1421 PSGTQKFPSMVTAST
+1421 EVGALADPT
-1436 LVSSDSKD
+1436 LKLPSDSKD
-1444 TTSEPKSQEVAEK
+1444 TTSEPKNQEVAEK

-1535 FLSDHIDDWNGNVF
+1535 FLSDHIDDWNGKVF

-1590 GAITGTSKENFKKW
+1590 GAITGTSKGEFKKW
-1604 LDSSRRKTKP
+1604 LDSSHRKTKP

-1620 VQKAEGQSVS
+1620 VKKAEGQSVS

-1688 RYNLANAFVKTEIP
+1688 RYSLANAFVKIEIP
-1702 TISQESEKTAEQP
+1702 TISQESEQTAEQP

-1747 STMGEP
+1747 STTEEP
-1753 QAVASEAFSIEP
+1753 QAIASEAFSIEP

-1821 KRLADTILNN
+1821 KRLADTILKN
-1831 DDAVSNA
+1831 DDAVSDA
-1838 QPVSLN
+1838 QPVSLT
-1844 DIQSVSNG
+1844 DMQSVSNG

-1919 NPLNGMQEILDVVG
+1919 NPLNGMQEVLDAVG

-1994 EFGANNPVL
+1994 EFGTNNPVL

-2023 GQAEPLKQGHSE
+2023 GRQISPNQG
-2035 KPISSTQFIK
+2035 
-2045 RVQQASNGF
+2045 
-2054 LDAKS
+2054 
-2059 ARRTCVDTIV
+2059 
-2069 KGSRGHIDIDL
+2069 
-2080 NYIINVAIDAGM
+2080 NVV
-2092 TASDAINF
+2092 
-2100 FEAEILPRM
+2100 R
-2109 PWEYVAKY
+2109 
-2117 NLFNVENLRGKLR
+2117 
-2130 AKDSASLSN
+2130 DS
-2139 QEEQAINPSGNKLVS
+2139 NPSGNKLVS

-2228 LPEVEGGEIATDM
+2228 LPEVEDSEIATDM

-2331 ELGSEELPEAQSVGT
+2331 ELGSEELPEAQSVGA

-2351 NTAGDRQS
+2351 DTAGDRQS

-2691 DIQMAIEETGSVD
+2691 DIQTAIEETGSVD

-2789 YVHDFYYAEGDIYAK
+2789 YVHDFYYAEGDIYTK

-2965 KDFKGKP
+2965 RDFKGKP

-3011 EAMTRGFASKPLI
+3011 EAMTRGFATKPLI

-3035 VETMKEVLPES
+3035 VETMKEVLPKA
-3046 TVNVLGNLGASYDL
+3046 TVNVLGNLGANYDL

-3082 FSDSTYN
+3082 FSDGTYN

-3121 KGKMKRGVKTSYG
+3121 KGKMKKGVKTSYG

-3295 DKEYKIAQNELTAEA
+3295 NKEYKIAQNELTAEA

-3341 SLIGRRPKNHK
+3341 SLIGRRPKSHK

-3391 PMIRDYLVHESGF
+3391 PMIRDYLVRESGF

-3577 LVDALNSRK
+3577 LVDALNSRN
-3586 RNLEQFK
+3586 RELELFRGYAK
-3593 SFAARSPRDEYW
+3593 NETAGYW
-3605 SKRAEDEARKVL
+3605 KQRVE
-3617 QTENEIEQEKE
+3617 EQEKRVRTVENDIE
-3628 RLRTKGVNIDDIE
+3628 REKENLRKKGVNIDDID
-3641 RQVKQSQSAIEDI
+3641 RQVRQSQAAIEAI
-3654 QKRIDGL
+3654 QKRIEGL
-3661 GEYQKE
+3661 DDFQQE
-3667 LTEKYRRE
+3667 LTEKYIRE
-3675 DEAKANEQGDNLST
+3675 DRAKAAEQGNNLSA

-3704 IRPKDEG
+3704 IRSKDED
-3711 VRFRVIDSK
+3711 VRFRVADTS
-3720 KPFDELEERYEKID
+3720 FAHTYDEAFAELEREYQALD
-3734 KNNAEAL
+3734 KTNEVEVNE
-3741 NAWRDEKAAVIQ
+3741 WRKKKRNTIQ
-3753 SVGTAIAD
+3753 SYLEHMTAN
-3761 DLGFEPPIL
+3761 LGFPCEVY
-3770 VFNGANEESLQEA
+3770 VFNPYDETTLREA
-3783 YNHYKN
+3783 HKKYIDARDQYAIKYNDGIHVLN
-3789 LYAELGMD
+3789 RFET
-3797 EPYSYEAFSEKVNK
+3797 SYEAFVKDLNDGSE
-3811 KDVLGVYWPM
+3811 GGYYPE
-3821 IDIITSNTANYDYI
+3821 SNIAFFNISPKEHGDNTNHQNGWRVI
-3835 TDYKQVRGTLLHE
+3835 LTHE
-3848 NAHRVIRSAYTET
+3848 NTHRVIEKLGIKKWSLQNLWAVARVHFPKTYSRINEDYKNETPATKGEEFLAYLIETRAYPKYSEEFFNFLLGNNSISEVMDTYKNSVPLVREYIEKVLNEFNNGEAETTREQRGTDDSRRGQEKRTQVRQRSGSVRQSDGVDGGRGDSRR
-3861 DLESIWEEAI
+3861 DLTALRESA
-3871 SAQHPVAM
+3871 
-3879 MVDRVYGKKSNA
+3879 
-3891 GKGNELLAKIIG
+3891 NEL
-3903 YIARDRADEL
+3903 
-3913 SAYIKG
+3913 
-3919 GKEIEEKLLNKAGY
+3919 
-3933 SLPLGKF
+3933 
-3940 ALSEILNTF
+3940 
-3949 RDDYKRRGDQ
+3949 
-3959 NLRGGTLGVRGISR
+3959 
-3973 GHAAS
+3973 
-3978 RIRRR
+3978 
-3983 AVKEAAELFASQ
+3983 ASQ

-4003 EDVNTITDNNAK
+4003 EDVNTITDNNTK

-4057 HKGMRELV
+4057 HKGLRELV

-4078 AHASDEMRRRIA
+4078 ANAGEEVRRRIA

-4101 EATEEYIAELAEQG
+4101 KATEEYIAELAEQG

-4141 ALGFNISDND
+4141 ALGYNISDND
-4151 IRYMLWRTYQMQRS
+4151 LRYMLWRTYQMQRS
-4165 KGAMAVAEDM
+4165 KGAIAVAEDI
-4175 VMQQKLGVGNFR
+4175 VMQQKLGVGNFAPNDTQFR
-4187 ARQVSEE
+4187 VAENGSLTKRVSDIMEEYDDSEE
-4194 EQIATKAKKNGSYLK
+4194 IFTIEDVA
-4209 APNGKDTNLT
+4209 D
-4219 PEQWVTVRTK
+4219 
-4229 AFKRW
+4229 
-4234 FGDWEKAARIEKLRT
+4234 RIEEL
-4249 SESASIVGNEI
+4249 INE
-4260 ESSDDMKQYR
+4260 Y
-4270 KNALEYGKSLR
+4270 
-4281 GEYRNA
+4281 
-4287 DTGRTIIINRDSL
+4287 
-4300 TEVLH
+4300 
-4305 HDGNNVAHIQSIA
+4305 DGNDSTTTLENILNDYRDAQSEA
-4318 AIPQMV
+4318 N
-4324 ERGIFIT
+4324 RYGHRW
-4331 SEPVSADASEKLKN
+4331 DA
-4345 AKEVQ
+4345 
-4350 YYVCGLNIGGVAY
+4350 GG
-4363 TVKFVVA
+4363 
-4370 EYENGERY
+4370 EE
-4378 YDHSL
+4378 
-4383 TQIEKGD
+4383 
-4390 LLNRAELS
+4390 
-4398 STVADSKSPISGIK
+4398 
-4412 DKRLVSILQTN
+4412 
-4423 SSKIVDANGEPL
+4423 
-4435 VVEHSTW
+4435 
-4442 NEDFH
+4442 
-4447 TFDIS
+4447 
-4452 KLGESSGDNGIYGS
+4452 
-4466 GFYFGNVGETE
+4466 
-4477 MYGDRVIRS
+4477 
-4486 YLNVK
+4486 
-4491 NPFALP
+4491 
-4497 EDNMMQFFDYLVEN
+4497 
-4511 FDKEGLRDIV
+4511 
-4521 VTNSGKSSSIGA
+4521 
-4533 IIDAIKEVK
+4533 
-4542 ANHSRGE
+4542 
-4549 YNELIVAMG
+4549 
-4558 QYWTPSSAEDRV
+4558 
-4570 IEQTIFRK
+4570 
-4578 VGFAFYRSLTPFIEH
+4578 
-4593 NIGQIEFSEA
+4593 EFEEA
-4603 LRNAGYDGVIYDN
+4603 LRLYA
-4616 HEYVAFYPNQIKLA
+4616 
-4630 DGSNTSFDSDNDDI
+4630 TSDKSSGENI
-4644 RFRDGGS
+4644 LFRA
-4651 TPSPKKPKFK
+4651 KPIEV
-4661 PTKLSSEGIA
+4661 SSEGIA

-4678 EKLTKTN
+4678 EKLTKAA
-4685 SYQSREALQDG
+4685 SYQSREALQDA

-4748 ELEGAVSTLM
+4748 ELEGAVSTLK

-4802 KWKKAK
+4802 KWKEAK

-4885 KAVRASTMYAMNKM
+4885 NAVRASTMYAMNKM

-4912 IVDMYSYYVPLRG
+4912 IVNMYSYYVPLRG

-5170 AICNPTTMVRLFY
+5170 AICNPFVMMKLFH

-5227 TLDPSALDKTLEL
+5227 TLDPSMLDNALEL

-5326 LANVAKIAKRKPVA
+5326 LANVSKIAKRKPIA

-5376 NIVFKLSDG
+5376 NITFKLSDG

-5470 RKDNPSTDQHTIPEY
+5470 REDNPFTNQHTIPEY

-5625 EYAEKLDK
+5625 EYAKKLDK
-5633 LHKSEEW
+5633 LHESEEW
-5640 KKAEQFLKLRKE
+5640 KKAKQFLELRKE

>member
-21 YDLGDETTFE
+21 YDLGDENAFE

-69 QPEGTTTDPIRGISM
+69 QPEGSTTDPIEIPRM
-84 APVEQIEQTEF
+84 EQTEPTES
-95 VVQPQQEEDEYQPL
+95 VEQSKVNTPGSPMSVGQIQEDEL
-109 SFGKKMLL
+109 
-117 KGMSRSAKNLG
+117 
-128 VRNNPA
+128 
-134 QAVIDA
+134 
-140 DKEMRELEE
+140 
-149 NRQQFMDETQLQEV
+149 
-163 RQANRQQVRD
+163 QANRQAFEEELNPEYVEGFGQGFKRGWKGMKEGVRYLAGETANLVTGTSRDDKAALDELNERVKQGEQVSEERAPWLNRMFDKWVASHPALPPAWRD
-173 LQADI
+173 AAESRKEQDKINKLINQALEDAGGDI
-178 QSKLQQTQPQDF
+178 DQARRILARQWILGETWGDRVMESASKGMSELKPTRGF
-190 IWGGVDQTPQMM
+190 GAWVGNIVPQMIPSGAAVAASVITKNPKFASLIGKVGIGAM
-202 VRATRMEMDPNTA
+202 TAAT
-215 KHRTLIA
+215 
-222 ANSAL
+222 
-227 DNAQKIINEADRH
+227 
-240 GADGTYGS
+240 
-248 WLETSFAGNAARGLG
+248 AGQ
-263 DKLFD
+263 
-268 VSTWDMGLTDMKDA
+268 SM
-282 TILKEALDSYDAGRP
+282 KEARD
-297 LTEEQQA
+297 
-304 LLDAKAVELATQ
+304 
-316 AYFGSYLGRGYKAGQ
+316 
-331 VTAEAIP
+331 
-338 FMIEMAINPAS
+338 
-349 AMGKSAG
+349 
-356 NMMARYAL
+356 
-364 KRFGKGVAEKAL
+364 
-376 TAGARVAGDIAGAS
+376 AGAS
-390 TMAATTGIGRVASD
+390 TSDVWTAGIVDGVIEY
-404 ATERMA
+404 ATEKIPFDIYTKKLIGTTKVNVGKELAEALSSNNSPARKELETLLSKANKTLGGKLLNGKNAKDLAASMLAEGSSEFMA
-410 GQVQFAT
+410 EAMQT
-417 DEDNR
+417 ITPMLYENPEDYPTIMEVVNNGLEGFKAGVFMG
-422 SVFAGYTEGEDPA
+422 SV
-435 TAVAKAFG
+435 
-443 ATTIENYSEMFGN
+443 
-456 YFSPILGG
+456 LGG
-464 AGKMFRKGAD
+464 ASKAAEHNMQRNRRKEQGF
-474 KIGAGKVVKMLD
+474 V
-486 DVAASD
+486 DVAQVKD
-492 LARIVSD
+492 KDGVSD
-499 FEKNA
+499 IAEIVGRNEENGNLIIL
-504 QWSGKISEYA
+504 QDGETSE
-514 EEVAGGI
+514 VKP
-521 MNAIFVGDQTLDTA
+521 DQ
-535 EGTGVFNLDQNIDT
+535 
-549 FLGVALLG
+549 
-557 GAMSTVKTVGY
+557 
-568 PIEKYQANKRV
+568 
-579 SKADKAGLSA
+579 
-589 FHNAEAWEAV
+589 
-599 KEKISVDD
+599 
-607 IEQRA
+607 IEQNYRFSFD
-612 EALTDIR
+612 EFDRGVLQSQTD
-619 LDNNM
+619 
-624 SEEQKVSAF
+624 E
-633 KYVAALQNRDG
+633 
-644 VRMGVMKH
+644 
-652 NQDPTVPREQVEV
+652 
-665 EQSYDNGYT
+665 SYDNGYT

-740 DGMIQRVRDDIDSQV
+740 DGMIQRVRDDIDSHV

-829 GQTEEAEALKATQAQ
+829 GQIEEAETLKATQAQ

-898 GTTEAVTM
+898 GATEAVTM
-906 TKGQIQTMSQ
+906 PKEQIQAMSQ

-932 QEVAQQEHQA
+932 QEVTQQEPQA

-952 VVKPVQKPV
+952 VVDSAQKPV

-968 SPDYNAMDADMFTE
+968 TPDYNAMDADMFTE

-1047 LGLSVD
+1047 LGLSED

-1206 RRAYEQGIAGHPQD
+1206 RRAYERVRAEQPQD
-1220 MDLVQPEPEIPSQE
+1220 VDFEQHEPEISSQE

-1239 AQEFANGKAKEV
+1239 AQEF
-1251 VAPALQYELSDEVDE
+1251 
-1266 NGRQFVK
+1266 
-1273 SSTGAIEFGQV
+1273 
-1284 DAESGLA
+1284 
-1291 YAPILLSE
+1291 
-1299 GIITNKATNDGY
+1299 
-1311 GLVHIEARHGDQIRK
+1311 DQTEET
-1326 AGYNTVVEFIEDVAK
+1326 AHVVEGTQGERTDKQGNRVNQDGSLIVDVVNSIEEITDEDFENPKRSIQLPQLPENVNNAIGADGK
-1341 NYEVIKEG
+1341 PVVIKKNIFERNAISHSDLTPDQSRQILKSALYSTKVYGQNQKKRKPYNWVVISVRDEATPNKLVLLEVNEG
-1349 NIRDGRNTYLLQ
+1349 KENVEIIHWHYIDQRGLEKLKRQAEREDGQLLI
-1361 LKDKHNNTLIVEL
+1361 LPSE
-1374 SGDGTYWNINTAGVF
+1374 
-1389 KTSYGKNRKEVYN
+1389 
-1402 RHTTAK
+1402 
-1408 QPAETIEASRNSE
+1408 NSE
-1421 PSGTQKFPSMVTAST
+1421 EVGALADPT
-1436 LVSSDSKD
+1436 LKLPSDSKD
-1444 TTSEPKSQEVAEK
+1444 TTSEPKNQEVAEK

-1590 GAITGTSKENFKKW
+1590 GAITGTSKEEFKKW
-1604 LDSSRRKTKP
+1604 LDSSHRKTKP

-1620 VQKAEGQSVS
+1620 VKKAEGQSVS

-1644 VRDYYDKK
+1644 VRDYYNKK

-1702 TISQESEKTAEQP
+1702 TISQESEQTAEQP

-1747 STMGEP
+1747 STTGEP

-1831 DDAVSNA
+1831 DDAVSDA

-1859 QQPKQATEGKNAP
+1859 QQPKQATEG
-1872 VWQYSISVDSDGFT
+1872 
-1886 TLRREDISG
+1886 
-1895 AVPVVDAFFTK
+1895 
-1906 HADEPQEMLDILR
+1906 
-1919 NPLNGMQEILDVVG
+1919 
-1933 TTLENQIATREL
+1933 
-1945 NRKIEAERR
+1945 
-1954 RKYEE
+1954 
-1959 LRQNGVNGFKI
+1959 
-1970 GDKVLYTPEGR
+1970 
-1981 SRKPIEATIHDFE
+1981 
-1994 EFGANNPVL
+1994 
-2003 DVGLAPIMYETT
+2003 
-2015 EWKNISKD
+2015 KNISKD

-2080 NYIINVAIDAGM
+2080 NYIINVATDAGM

-2117 NLFNVENLRGKLR
+2117 NLFNVENLRGRLR

-2228 LPEVEGGEIATDM
+2228 LPEVEGSEIATDM

-2331 ELGSEELPEAQSVGT
+2331 ELGSKELPEAQSVGA

-2351 NTAGDRQS
+2351 DTAGDRQS

-2624 PTSEHTSYFEQH
+2624 PTSEHTSYFEQN

-2691 DIQMAIEETGSVD
+2691 DIQTAIEETGSVD

-2717 TTTKDEQTP
+2717 ITTKDEQTP
-2726 IEEEAQSKYKVNLNR
+2726 IEEEEAQSKYKVNLNR

-2816 RRYGVEQYE
+2816 RLYGVEQYE

-2865 SLKNLFEAFCRKLP
+2865 SLKNLFESFCRKLP

-2965 KDFKGKP
+2965 RDFKGKP

-3035 VETMKEVLPES
+3035 VETMKEVLPKA
-3046 TVNVLGNLGASYDL
+3046 TVNVLGNLGANYDL

-3082 FSDSTYN
+3082 FSDGTYN

-3280 KGEEDNPDLVRPTRQ
+3280 KGEEDNPDLVRPTRLN
-3295 DKEYKIAQNELTAEA
+3295 KEYKIAQNELTAEA

-3341 SLIGRRPKNHK
+3341 SLIGRRPKSHK

-3504 LKQGLYNEAM
+3504 LKQGLYNEAV

-3577 LVDALNSRK
+3577 LVDALNSRN
-3586 RNLEQFK
+3586 RELELFRGYAK
-3593 SFAARSPRDEYW
+3593 NETAGYW
-3605 SKRAEDEARKVL
+3605 KQRVE
-3617 QTENEIEQEKE
+3617 EQEKRVRDVENDIE
-3628 RLRTKGVNIDDIE
+3628 REKENLRKKGVNIDDID
-3641 RQVKQSQSAIEDI
+3641 RQVRQSQAAIEAI
-3654 QKRIDGL
+3654 QKRIEGL
-3661 GEYQKE
+3661 DDFQQE
-3667 LTEKYRRE
+3667 LTEKYIRE
-3675 DEAKANEQGDNLST
+3675 DRAKAAEQGHNLSA
-3689 YIKERKKENQSGFYK
+3689 YVKERKKENQSGFYK
-3704 IRPKDEG
+3704 IRTKDED
-3711 VRFRVIDSK
+3711 VRFRVADTSFAHAEEVASNAQKIADKFGLSNEIIIAETQEV
-3720 KPFDELEERYEKID
+3720 FVNELQSENVADELINPDAIAVFTPSGRIMVNAQMISDIAELPDSIMHEFAHNVTHIGSVLYRLQDTVLEVGEERFEVAGREIFGQTAD
-3734 KNNAEAL
+3734 PLEVADEIIATFVGNAANPTLYDGE
-3741 NAWRDEKAAVIQ
+3741 
-3753 SVGTAIAD
+3753 
-3761 DLGFEPPIL
+3761 DLVSR
-3770 VFNGANEESLQEA
+3770 VFAG
-3783 YNHYKN
+3783 
-3789 LYAELGMD
+3789 
-3797 EPYSYEAFSEKVNK
+3797 YS
-3811 KDVLGVYWPM
+3811 
-3821 IDIITSNTANYDYI
+3821 T
-3835 TDYKQVRGTLLHE
+3835 
-3848 NAHRVIRSAYTET
+3848 
-3861 DLESIWEEAI
+3861 EEAI
-3871 SAQHPVAM
+3871 RELLGSLPPDLYNGYADVVEAVMPYVKEVLDAIKTNHDGPRKRTRASEDYRDAQAETGRVRISVQGYSGSAEAETNRFDNEANAMRGAETSAHTKETRTQNEYNRKEGLQGYPVPDLRL
-3879 MVDRVYGKKSNA
+3879 VGRGRVRRDLTA
-3891 GKGNELLAKIIG
+3891 LREVANEL
-3903 YIARDRADEL
+3903 
-3913 SAYIKG
+3913 
-3919 GKEIEEKLLNKAGY
+3919 
-3933 SLPLGKF
+3933 
-3940 ALSEILNTF
+3940 
-3949 RDDYKRRGDQ
+3949 
-3959 NLRGGTLGVRGISR
+3959 
-3973 GHAAS
+3973 
-3978 RIRRR
+3978 
-3983 AVKEAAELFASQ
+3983 ASQ

-4057 HKGMRELV
+4057 HKGLQALV

-4078 AHASDEMRRRIA
+4078 ANASEEVRRRIA
-4090 QRAAKLGWDFH
+4090 LRAANLGWDFH
-4101 EATEEYIAELAEQG
+4101 VATEEYIAELAEQG

-4141 ALGFNISDND
+4141 ALGYNISDND
-4151 IRYMLWRTYQMQRS
+4151 LRYMLWRTYQMQRS
-4165 KGAMAVAEDM
+4165 KGAIAVAEDM

-4249 SESASIVGNEI
+4249 SESVSIVGNEI

-4350 YYVCGLNIGGVAY
+4350 YYVCGLNIGGVPY

-4511 FDKEGLRDIV
+4511 FDKEGLRDVV

-4549 YNELIVAMG
+4549 YNELIGAMG

-4651 TPSPKKPKFK
+4651 TPSPAKPNANARDVYNYAVRRPNKSGSVKATHNLDFRLREAYQDSMLALKELQNAILKETGKTMRDWEDAYTAQNHMSSKNKAEAETYKNVFFK
-4661 PTKLSSEGIA
+4661 PLMEEVAKLATNGTKYEDVIRYLIA
-4671 TGVRAEY
+4671 
-4678 EKLTKTN
+4678 
-4685 SYQSREALQDG
+4685 
-4696 MLSLRRYQEMATKAH
+4696 
-4711 GKTEDDI
+4711 
-4718 KDWENAYMA
+4718 
-4727 ENQLS
+4727 
-4732 SRNDAE
+4732 
-4738 IRAFDRTQRK
+4738 
-4748 ELEGAVSTLM
+4748 
-4758 KKGFTYEEINDYMM
+4758 
-4772 LKHGIER
+4772 KHGLER
-4779 NREQAVRRAISD
+4779 NRVFSEREA
-4791 KEGKVDAEKLA
+4791 
-4802 KWKKAK
+4802 KKAGK
-4808 QRVSN
+4808 KW
-4813 DSSLDS
+4813 DG
-4819 WEKEQRALD
+4819 
-4828 KIAQE
+4828 KIA
-4833 EFKADLYERDYSGLT
+4833 RDYSGLT
-4848 AMHPDAKGKVED
+4848 DLTGKAEEFTEAAEAIVKEF
-4860 AVEMSY
+4860 EKKHNT
-4866 DEVNA
+4866 DE
-4871 FEQKGELVNTNALW
+4871 LW
-4885 KAVRASTMYAMNKM
+4885 KRINAATKNTLKKNYDSG
-4899 RRSSLISKETMDD
+4899 LISREDYEHVRNMFK
-4912 IVDMYSYYVPLRG
+4912 YYIPLRG
-4925 FDETTSDEVYGYMNN
+4925 WDVDVASDEFEYLTSNR
-4940 EPKAFNAPIRKAKGR
+4940 PLLSPSLKAAKGR
-4955 ATKADAVL
+4955 LSLADDPLATIGYMAE
-4963 PYIVSA
+4963 
-4969 AHSAIMQG
+4969 SAIIQG
-4977 NRNVFK
+4977 NRNNMK
-4983 LRFLNFVEHYPTDL
+4983 IRFLNFVLNNPTSLATVNRRWVVEQADGTWRYDDPIIPGDATADE
-4997 VTKEKMWVEFDKSK
+4997 VDAIVKAHNEKMRSLGDKATQKTDGLNLDLRASK
-5011 DEWVAKFPDLKETD
+5011 QEGQ
-5025 SAEDVARKR
+5025 
-5034 EEFEAKMKK
+5034 
-5043 LSEEHPESVKEVK
+5043 EHT
-5056 QSIKVPY
+5056 I
-5063 RVLPQFLQQHQIIV
+5063 RVR
-5077 KRNGV
+5077 RNGV
-5082 DVVLTVNGSPRLAM
+5082 EYLIFINGDPAAAQ
-5096 AINGIAGKQAIGDK
+5096 AINGLTNPDVSESILRMGATYVKNLMSRAFTSQNPAFIILNLARDVIWAGT
-5110 IIGGAVGR
+5110 AVR
-5118 GAEKA
+5118 IKEDAA
-5123 TRYLSGIYTQYSPD
+5123 YANRYKGNVT
-5137 FMISNFF
+5137 
-5144 RDAIYTNTMVWLKE
+5144 
-5158 SPQYALKFHQNM
+5158 ALLTSVQLPKLIKKFQ
-5170 AICNPTTMVRLFY
+5170 
-5183 KLENGTLD
+5183 EGTLD
-5191 MSNEL
+5191 PNNEI
-5196 EREFNDFIMNGGETG
+5196 ERYFKEFVLNGGETG
-5211 YAKLAS
+5211 YTQINTVEDYKRDIKRILKEATNGVPIPKKAWRSVFGS
-5217 IEELKKDIER
+5217 IEFLNR
-5227 TLDPSALDKTLEL
+5227 SAEDLT
-5240 AKKLSAVNRAVEN
+5240 
-5253 VARFAAYR
+5253 RFAVYM
-5261 TSRQSGRSIS
+5261 TSRQQGHSIS
-5271 RSVNDAKEISVNFNR
+5271 RSVTDAKEITVNFNR
-5286 KGAGD
+5286 KGRGGLGADWINFAYIFSNAAIQSITNFARLTKNHPARTMKALAAFTSAG
-5291 FFYGAKDQ
+5291 FMAPLISMMAYAL
-5299 TTLGKAVAAG
+5299 LGDDEETYWDIPEGVRRNNIVLPIPFSKG
-5309 AGIAR
+5309 FLKIPLPHELR
-5314 PFYAFFNASMQG
+5314 PFYAIG
-5326 LANVAKIAKRKPVA
+5326 ELAMSV
-5340 TGTLGAGLFI
+5340 
-5350 LGALLASMAGDD
+5350 LL
-5362 EEEYYNLPEYVRRQ
+5362 
-5376 NIVFKLSDG
+5376 
-5385 TWASIPLPIEYRAIY
+5385 
-5400 GLGEMIVS
+5400 
-5408 VVRGKEDFS
+5408 GKEEVEDALKEAAMVFA
-5417 DHGLAYKVA
+5417 DLIPVDLTG
-5426 EQLAQVLPINVLEG
+5426 N
-5440 KGGLGTLAPTLAAPV
+5440 GGNLIVNLTPTVVQPV
-5455 VEVLANEDWAGIPIY
+5455 VQLVANKDYFGSPIY
-5470 RKDNPSTDQHTIPEY
+5470 RKYDYNEKETEWTKAY
-5485 QRVYSNT
+5485 RGSNAYLVDAT
-5492 GKGYV
+5492 RWL
-5497 AMSKFF
+5497 
-5503 NDITGGDEVKKG
+5503 NEITGGDNHKRG
-5515 WADKFEVFGVP
+5515 A
-5526 IGNNPAIA
+5526 INLNPAVI
-5534 EHLVDGYL
+5534 EHLFEGYL
-5542 GGPAQFLN
+5542 GGAGKTLN
-5550 KVASSAEM
+5550 KTAKTISMIWDEDSRIIRNVPVVSSFIQTPN
-5558 VAGAKEFDWRSVP
+5558 K
-5571 FANRL
+5571 L
-5576 VKTSNPNT
+5576 TSNS
-5584 RNKAINN
+5584 N
-5591 LYFNNVEEA
+5591 L
-5600 EDLASVEKGYSKIVN
+5600 
-5615 NEEETPEKRA
+5615 NEEYYDAIDEFKETERILRGYKRDA
-5625 EYAEKLDK
+5625 RMGYEEYAEKLSELVDSPTFQRYRLMKGYKDAIAKYSQYLVDVDPTTRSELETAIMELKVAMLDELEK
-5633 LHKSEEW
+5633 LEE
-5640 KKAEQFLKLRKE
+5640 QNRKE
-5652 VDNMRKVEGV
+5652 
-5662 PEEYISNLKAEANEI
+5662 
-5677 YK
+5677 

>member
-21 YDLGDETTFE
+21 YDLGDENAFE
-31 TKMSNKSNRKELYD
+31 TKMSDKSNRKELYD

-84 APVEQIEQTEF
+84 APVEQVEQTES
-95 VVQPQQEEDEYQPL
+95 VAQPQQEEDEYQPL
-109 SFGKKMLL
+109 SFGQKMLL

-134 QAVIDA
+134 QAVIEA
-140 DKEMRELEE
+140 DKEMRELEG

-173 LQADI
+173 MIADI
-178 QSKLQQTQPQDF
+178 DSAMESVAPKSDF
-190 IWGGVDQTPQMM
+190 EGVPLAGPMG
-202 VRATRMEMDPNTA
+202 ATMTAMRSTRGNADYNNYTTA
-215 KHRTLIA
+215 KRSLSDA
-222 ANSAL
+222 S
-227 DNAQKIINEADRH
+227 KIIEEADRH
-240 GADGTYGS
+240 AADGTYGS
-248 WLETSFAGNAARGLG
+248 WLETSFAGNAARGFG

-268 VSTWDMGLTDMKDA
+268 VRTWDMGISDTMDNANL
-282 TILKEALDSYDAGRP
+282 LQALNDFDEGKALSKS
-297 LTEEQQA
+297 QQA

-349 AMGKSAG
+349 AMGKSAS

-422 SVFAGYTEGEDPA
+422 SVFAGHTEGEDPA

-443 ATTIENYSEMFGN
+443 STTIENYSEMFGN

-504 QWSGKISEYA
+504 QWSGTISEYA

-568 PIEKYQANKRV
+568 PLEKYQANKRV

-612 EALTDIR
+612 EALTDIM

-633 KYVAALQNRDG
+633 KYVEALQNRDG
-644 VRMGVMKH
+644 VRMGEMKH

-717 LIREVDDEQRGA
+717 LIREVDDEQRSA

-790 NVVLNDDGSVNNQES
+790 NVVLNDDGSVNTQES

-898 GTTEAVTM
+898 GATEAVTM
-906 TKGQIQTMSQ
+906 PKEQIQTMSQ

-932 QEVAQQEHQA
+932 QEVAQTEEQVAEEAPQSALSRIPVDKEGNQLFEQAMPQDTWAALIEMNEGDVAEAADTAQQMLNNAQA
-942 EQKAAEGQPA
+942 EMDKATKAKPKGGITVAEIQQNKAEHKARIAQASERVNYWAEVLNTKEAQTQEVAQETATPIVENAEDGTPAIDEAQVEQQQNEASKTEAQPRKLTSEEADAIISAMETNAVPAPEIELTPENWVAEFGEDGIVETPIGEVKMGENQYFKLAQKGRESKLGMI
-952 VVKPVQKPV
+952 K
-961 IPTLKDG
+961 PTLQSPDFIVEEESSAKDG
-968 SPDYNAMDADMFTE
+968 QVAERNSSYVFVKAFTNADGTRTYKFTSVTIRKNGRE
-982 QYVSQFG
+982 VVISNQ
-989 EELTEKIARNN
+989 EK
-1000 IKEAD
+1000 E
-1005 KAIAS
+1005 
-1010 IQKQIDGITD
+1010 
-1020 PNKLPALYA
+1020 
-1029 KQQESEAKK
+1029 
-1038 AKYTTVIVN
+1038 
-1047 LGLSVD
+1047 
-1053 ASEDNASR
+1053 
-1061 VQRMKKEATPRIAQL
+1061 TPRIKRL
-1076 FPDGLPN
+1076 
-1083 VESVVMADI
+1083 
-1092 ATGNKIRWT
+1092 
-1101 NKEVNGTIV
+1101 
-1110 SKGLGA
+1110 
-1116 ELGLADSKAERTR
+1116 
-1129 RISMIGKD
+1129 
-1137 APTPEEYAESLRERL
+1137 LREGML
-1152 DAMGVRYDESE
+1152 TYISE
-1163 LRNQIL
+1163 ATLPSEPTHSTQG
-1169 NVYASVDTPKNAWEW
+1169 
-1184 LENMSANMQA
+1184 
-1194 DQEGLDYEEEQM
+1194 DQQT
-1206 RRAYEQGIAGHPQD
+1206 
-1220 MDLVQPEPEIPSQE
+1220 IPS
-1234 EYNQI
+1234 
-1239 AQEFANGKAKEV
+1239 
-1251 VAPALQYELSDEVDE
+1251 
-1266 NGRQFVK
+1266 
-1273 SSTGAIEFGQV
+1273 GA
-1284 DAESGLA
+1284 
-1291 YAPILLSE
+1291 
-1299 GIITNKATNDGY
+1299 
-1311 GLVHIEARHGDQIRK
+1311 
-1326 AGYNTVVEFIEDVAK
+1326 
-1341 NYEVIKEG
+1341 
-1349 NIRDGRNTYLLQ
+1349 
-1361 LKDKHNNTLIVEL
+1361 TL
-1374 SGDGTYWNINTAGVF
+1374 
-1389 KTSYGKNRKEVYN
+1389 
-1402 RHTTAK
+1402 
-1408 QPAETIEASRNSE
+1408 
-1421 PSGTQKFPSMVTAST
+1421 
-1436 LVSSDSKD
+1436 SDSKD

-1472 QKEAG
+1472 QKGAG

-1590 GAITGTSKENFKKW
+1590 GAITGTSKEEFKKW
-1604 LDSSRRKTKP
+1604 LDSSHRKTKP

-1620 VQKAEGQSVS
+1620 VKKTEGQSEVT
-1630 AERHNLADFKEGDV
+1630 ER
-1644 VRDYYDKK
+1644 R
-1652 LYRIKKHSKN
+1652 
-1662 GVSTIAML
+1662 
-1670 DEEGNEVYTT
+1670 
-1680 QMNAHSNS
+1680 
-1688 RYNLANAFVKTEIP
+1688 NLANAYAKAETS
-1702 TISQESEKTAEQP
+1702 TISQGSEQTTGQP
-1715 NVQQEIQHLEEIK
+1715 NVQQEIRHLEEIK

-1747 STMGEP
+1747 STTEEP
-1753 QAVASEAFSIEP
+1753 QTIVREAFSIEP

-1821 KRLADTILNN
+1821 KRLADIILNN

-1838 QPVSLN
+1838 QPVSLT
-1844 DIQSVSNG
+1844 DMQSVTNG
-1852 EVVFTEP
+1852 EVVFTET

-1933 TTLENQIATREL
+1933 TTLEDQIATREL
-1945 NRKIEAERR
+1945 NRKIEVERR

-2023 GQAEPLKQGHSE
+2023 GQAEPLKQEHSE
-2035 KPISSTQFIK
+2035 KPISPTQFIK

-2080 NYIINVAIDAGM
+2080 NYIINVATDAGM

-2139 QEEQAINPSGNKLVS
+2139 QAEQAINPSGNKLVS

-2228 LPEVEGGEIATDM
+2228 LPEVEGSEIATDM

-2249 FDVANFDKANIDAT
+2249 FDIANFDKANIDAT

-2277 EVDIAQER
+2277 EVYIAQER

-2295 KEKKSVTSQEPSLFG
+2295 KEKKSVTSQEPNLFG

-2331 ELGSEELPEAQSVGT
+2331 ELGSEELPEAQSMGA

-2351 NTAGDRQS
+2351 DTAGDRQS

-2389 EIVSSITDIVDGK
+2389 EIISSITDIVDGK

-2455 NTSAIRVLEP
+2455 NPSAIRVLEP

-2476 RNMRTSDVVAFEI
+2476 RSMRTSDVVAFEI

-2618 KKDSSV
+2618 KKNSSI
-2624 PTSEHTSYFEQH
+2624 PASEHTPYFEQH

-2668 IERDHAKQL
+2668 IERDRAKQL

-2691 DIQMAIEETGSVD
+2691 DIQTAIEETGSVD

-2717 TTTKDEQTP
+2717 ITTKDEQTP
-2726 IEEEAQSKYKVNLNR
+2726 IEEGAAQSKYKVHLNR

-2965 KDFKGKP
+2965 RDFKGKP

-3011 EAMTRGFASKPLI
+3011 EAMTRGFATKPLI

-3046 TVNVLGNLGASYDL
+3046 TVNVLGNLGANYDL

-3108 RDYQKEIEKRNEL
+3108 RDIQKEAEKLNEQ
-3121 KGKMKRGVKTSYG
+3121 KGKMKRGAKASYN
-3134 FEDFGFDWLTVD
+3134 FEEFGFDWLTVD

-3161 KSIASDFRSQS
+3161 KSVASDFRSQS

-3193 NGRNVLLLSA
+3193 DGRNVLLLSA

-3225 RRKGF
+3225 KRKGF

-3280 KGEEDNPDLVRPTRQ
+3280 KGEEDNPDLVRPTRHN
-3295 DKEYKIAQNELTAEA
+3295 KEYKIAQNDLTAEA
-3310 MAEVQDLLSDNE
+3310 MAEVQDLLSDNDS
-3322 KVLQGIG
+3322 VLQGIG

-3537 DPAVRAEIVTVQ
+3537 DPDVRAEIVTVQ

-3559 QIEADLSFVT
+3559 RIEADLSFVT
-3569 RKFEGYNK
+3569 RKFDEYNK
-3577 LVDALNSRK
+3577 LLYGLNRETEDLKHSRGYAK
-3586 RNLEQFK
+3586 NE
-3593 SFAARSPRDEYW
+3593 SSPDGFWRRRV
-3605 SKRAEDEARKVL
+3605 K
-3617 QTENEIEQEKE
+3617 EQEKRVRNVENDIE
-3628 RLRTKGVNIDDIE
+3628 REKENLRKKGVNIDDID
-3641 RQVKQSQSAIEDI
+3641 RQVRQSQATIEAI
-3654 QKRIDGL
+3654 QKRIEGL
-3661 GEYQKE
+3661 DDFQQE
-3667 LTEKYRRE
+3667 LTEKYIRE
-3675 DEAKANEQGDNLST
+3675 DRAKAAEQGNNLSA

-3711 VRFRVIDSK
+3711 VRFRVADSRK
-3720 KPFDELEERYEKID
+3720 AFEELEERYKKLD
-3734 KNNAEAL
+3734 KANTEAL
-3741 NAWRDEKAAVIQ
+3741 NAWRDEKAATIQ
-3753 SVGTAIAD
+3753 SVITAIAD
-3761 DLGFEPPIL
+3761 ELGFEPPIM
-3770 VFNGANEESLQEA
+3770 VFNGENEESLQEA

-3789 LYAELGMD
+3789 LYAELGMNA
-3797 EPYSYEAFSEKVNK
+3797 PYSYEKFSEKVNK
-3811 KDVLGVYWPM
+3811 KDILGMYWPM

-3848 NAHRVIRSAYTET
+3848 NAHRVIRRAYTEK
-3861 DLESIWEEAI
+3861 DLEAIWEEAI

-3879 MVDRVYGKKSNA
+3879 MVDRVYAKKSKA

-3903 YIARDRADEL
+3903 HITRDRAGEL

-3919 GKEIEEKLLNKAGY
+3919 EKDIEANLLNNAEY

-3949 RDDYKRRGDQ
+3949 RNDYRRRGDQ
-3959 NLRGGTLGVRGISR
+3959 NLRGGALGVRGVSR
-3973 GHAAS
+3973 GYAAS

-3983 AVKEAAELFASQ
+3983 AVKEAAELFAKR

-4057 HKGMRELV
+4057 HKGLQALV

-4078 AHASDEMRRRIA
+4078 ANANEEVRRRIA
-4090 QRAAKLGWDFH
+4090 LRAAKLGWDFH

-4127 VRDLFLDMLRRAKI
+4127 VRDFFLDMLRRAKI
-4141 ALGFNISDND
+4141 ALGYNISDND
-4151 IRYMLWRTYQMQRS
+4151 LRYMLWRTYQMQRS
-4165 KGAMAVAEDM
+4165 KGAMAVAEDI

-4287 DTGRTIIINRDSL
+4287 DTDRTIIINRDSL

-4331 SEPVSADASEKLKN
+4331 SEPVYADASEKLKN

-4350 YYVCGLNIGGVAY
+4350 YYVCGLNIGGVPY

-4423 SSKIVDANGEPL
+4423 SSKILDANGEPL

-4442 NEDFH
+4442 NEDFY

-4452 KLGESSGDNGIYGS
+4452 KLGESSGDKGIYGS

-4486 YLNVK
+4486 YLSVK
-4491 NPFALP
+4491 NPLILP
-4497 EDNMMQFFDYLVEN
+4497 EGDILQFFDYLVDN

-4521 VTNSGKSSSIGA
+4521 VTNSGKSSTMGEV
-4533 IIDAIKEVK
+4533 IDAIKEVK
-4542 ANHSRGE
+4542 ANYGRGE
-4549 YNELIVAMG
+4549 YNELIQAMM
-4558 QYWTPSSAEDRV
+4558 QYWTPSSAADRV

-4578 VGFAFYRSLTPFIEH
+4578 VGFAFYRSLTPFIER

-4630 DGSNTSFDSDNDDI
+4630 DGSNTTFASDNNDI
-4644 RFRDGGS
+4644 RFRDGSS
-4651 TPSPKKPKFK
+4651 TPAPKKPKFK
-4661 PTKLSSEGIA
+4661 PTKLSSDGIA

-4678 EKLTKTN
+4678 EKLTKTD

-4758 KKGFTYEEINDYMM
+4758 KKGFSYEEINDYMM

-4808 QRVSN
+4808 QSVSN

-4828 KIAQE
+4828 KIAE
-4833 EFKADLYERDYSGLT
+4833 EKFKADLYERDYSGLT
-4848 AMHPDAKGKVED
+4848 AMHPDAKGKVKD

-4997 VTKEKMWVEFDKSK
+4997 VTKEKMWVEYDKSK
-5011 DEWVAKFPDLKETD
+5011 DEWIAKFPDLKETD

-5158 SPQYALKFHQNM
+5158 SPRYALKFHQNM
-5170 AICNPTTMVRLFY
+5170 AICNPATMVRLFS

-5217 IEELKKDIER
+5217 IEELKKDIAR
-5227 TLDPSALDKTLEL
+5227 TLDPSMLDNALEL

-5261 TSRQSGRSIS
+5261 TSRQLGRSIT

-5299 TTLGKAVAAG
+5299 TTFGKAVAAG
-5309 AGIAR
+5309 VGIAR
-5314 PFYAFFNASMQG
+5314 PFYAFFNASTQG

-5426 EQLAQVLPINVLEG
+5426 EQLAQALPINVLEG

-5470 RKDNPSTDQHTIPEY
+5470 RKDNPFTDQHTIPEY
-5485 QRVYSNT
+5485 QRVCCPEPEVILQVQHTKRGRSN
-5492 GKGYV
+5492 
-5497 AMSKFF
+5497 
-5503 NDITGGDEVKKG
+5503 ER
-5515 WADKFEVFGVP
+5515 P
-5526 IGNNPAIA
+5526 
-5534 EHLVDGYL
+5534 LL
-5542 GGPAQFLN
+5542 FL
-5550 KVASSAEM
+5550 
-5558 VAGAKEFDWRSVP
+5558 D
-5571 FANRL
+5571 
-5576 VKTSNPNT
+5576 
-5584 RNKAINN
+5584 
-5591 LYFNNVEEA
+5591 
-5600 EDLASVEKGYSKIVN
+5600 EKG
-5615 NEEETPEKRA
+5615 EKG
-5625 EYAEKLDK
+5625 D
-5633 LHKSEEW
+5633 
-5640 KKAEQFLKLRKE
+5640 
-5652 VDNMRKVEGV
+5652 
-5662 PEEYISNLKAEANEI
+5662 
-5677 YK
+5677 

>member
-21 YDLGDETTFE
+21 YDLGDENAFE
-31 TKMSNKSNRKELYD
+31 TKMSDKNNRKELYD

-84 APVEQIEQTEF
+84 APVEQTEPTES
-95 VVQPQQEEDEYQPL
+95 VAQSKVNTPGSPMSVGQIQDDEL
-109 SFGKKMLL
+109 
-117 KGMSRSAKNLG
+117 
-128 VRNNPA
+128 
-134 QAVIDA
+134 
-140 DKEMRELEE
+140 
-149 NRQQFMDETQLQEV
+149 
-163 RQANRQQVRD
+163 QANRQAFEEELNPEYVEGFGQGFKQGWKGMKEGVRYLAGETSNLVTGTSRDDKAALDELNERVKQGEQVSEERAPWLNRMFDKWVASHPALPPAWRD
-173 LQADI
+173 AAESRKEQDKINKLINQALEDAGGDI
-178 QSKLQQTQPQDF
+178 DQARRILAHQWILGETWGDRVMESASKGMSELKPTRGF
-190 IWGGVDQTPQMM
+190 GAWVGNLVPQMIPSGAAVAASVITKNPKFASLIGKVGIGAM
-202 VRATRMEMDPNTA
+202 TAAT
-215 KHRTLIA
+215 
-222 ANSAL
+222 
-227 DNAQKIINEADRH
+227 
-240 GADGTYGS
+240 
-248 WLETSFAGNAARGLG
+248 AGQ
-263 DKLFD
+263 
-268 VSTWDMGLTDMKDA
+268 SM
-282 TILKEALDSYDAGRP
+282 KEARD
-297 LTEEQQA
+297 
-304 LLDAKAVELATQ
+304 
-316 AYFGSYLGRGYKAGQ
+316 
-331 VTAEAIP
+331 
-338 FMIEMAINPAS
+338 
-349 AMGKSAG
+349 
-356 NMMARYAL
+356 
-364 KRFGKGVAEKAL
+364 
-376 TAGARVAGDIAGAS
+376 AGAS
-390 TMAATTGIGRVASD
+390 TSDVWTAGIVDGVIEY
-404 ATERMA
+404 ATEKIPFDIYTKKLIGTTKVNVGKELAEALSSNNSPARKELETLLSKANKTLGGKLLNGKNAKDLAASMLAEGSSEFMA
-410 GQVQFAT
+410 EAMQT
-417 DEDNR
+417 ITPMLYENPEDYPTIMEVVNNGLEGFKAGVFMG
-422 SVFAGYTEGEDPA
+422 SV
-435 TAVAKAFG
+435 
-443 ATTIENYSEMFGN
+443 
-456 YFSPILGG
+456 LGG
-464 AGKMFRKGAD
+464 ASKAAEHNMQRNRRKEQGF
-474 KIGAGKVVKMLD
+474 V
-486 DVAASD
+486 DVAQVKD
-492 LARIVSD
+492 KDGVSD
-499 FEKNA
+499 IAEIVGRNEENGNLIIL
-504 QWSGKISEYA
+504 QDGETSE
-514 EEVAGGI
+514 VKP
-521 MNAIFVGDQTLDTA
+521 DQ
-535 EGTGVFNLDQNIDT
+535 
-549 FLGVALLG
+549 
-557 GAMSTVKTVGY
+557 
-568 PIEKYQANKRV
+568 
-579 SKADKAGLSA
+579 
-589 FHNAEAWEAV
+589 
-599 KEKISVDD
+599 
-607 IEQRA
+607 IEQNYRFSFD
-612 EALTDIR
+612 EFDRGVLQSQTD
-619 LDNNM
+619 
-624 SEEQKVSAF
+624 E
-633 KYVAALQNRDG
+633 
-644 VRMGVMKH
+644 
-652 NQDPTVPREQVEV
+652 
-665 EQSYDNGYT
+665 SYDNGYT

-679 EMNDAKVQLDAQAEN
+679 ELNDAKVQLDAQAEK

-755 EANNTLIDQRKNI
+755 EANNTLIDQRKDI

-805 SESIVVMDEAGHTE
+805 SEAIVVMDEAGHTE

-829 GQTEEAEALKATQAQ
+829 GQTEDAEALKATQAQ
-844 QIAEQY
+844 QIADEY
-850 ATMKGDQIDGIL
+850 ATMKSEQIDGVL
-862 PFVQGDT
+862 PFAQGDT

-898 GTTEAVTM
+898 GATDAVTM
-906 TKGQIQTMSQ
+906 PKEQIQAMSQ

-932 QEVAQQEHQA
+932 QEVAQQEPQA
-942 EQKAAEGQPA
+942 EQKAAESQPT
-952 VVKPVQKPV
+952 VVEPAQKPV

-968 SPDYNAMDADMFTE
+968 TPDYNAMDADMFTE

-1020 PNKLPALYA
+1020 PNKLTSLYA
-1029 KQQESEAKK
+1029 KQQEAEATR
-1038 AKYTTVIVN
+1038 AKYTTIIGN
-1047 LGLSVD
+1047 LGLSED

-1092 ATGNKIRWT
+1092 ATGNKIRWSD
-1101 NKEVNGTIV
+1101 KEVNGTIV

-1152 DAMGVRYDESE
+1152 DAMGIRYDESE

-1169 NVYASVDTPKNAWEW
+1169 DVYASVDTPKNAWKG
-1184 LENMSANMQA
+1184 LENMSANMLA
-1194 DQEGLDYEEEQM
+1194 EQEGLDYEEEQM
-1206 RRAYEQGIAGHPQD
+1206 RRAYERGRAEQPQD
-1220 MDLVQPEPEIPSQE
+1220 VDFEQHEPEIPSQE

-1239 AQEFANGKAKEV
+1239 AQEFDQTEN
-1251 VAPALQYELSDEVDE
+1251 VAPAIDEAQVEQKQNEESSTEEQPRKLTSEEADAIISAMEANAAPAPEIELTPENWVAEFGE
-1266 NGRQFVK
+1266 NGIVETPIGDVKMGDNQYLKLQQRKRSKYFGMIRPTLQSPDIVLEEYDPSDGAERDTKMLFVK
-1273 SSTGAIEFGQV
+1273 TFVKPDGSRYIHFESVTVRKEDKEVSISSHEVNVEDLKKKMHNDNVVHLNDLFSDSEVRLIRPQ
-1284 DAESGLA
+1284 
-1291 YAPILLSE
+1291 SE
-1299 GIITNKATNDGY
+1299 GSD
-1311 GLVHIEARHGDQIRK
+1311 LVPTP
-1326 AGYNTVVEFIEDVAK
+1326 NS
-1341 NYEVIKEG
+1341 
-1349 NIRDGRNTYLLQ
+1349 
-1361 LKDKHNNTLIVEL
+1361 
-1374 SGDGTYWNINTAGVF
+1374 SG
-1389 KTSYGKNRKEVYN
+1389 
-1402 RHTTAK
+1402 
-1408 QPAETIEASRNSE
+1408 
-1421 PSGTQKFPSMVTAST
+1421 
-1436 LVSSDSKD
+1436 SKD
-1444 TTSEPKSQEVAEK
+1444 TTSEPKNQEVAEK

-1472 QKEAG
+1472 QKEVG
-1477 NYKKGHVSID
+1477 NYKKGHVTID

-1509 KWSVKMN
+1509 RWSVKMN

-1590 GAITGTSKENFKKW
+1590 GAITGTSKEEFKKW
-1604 LDSSRRKTKP
+1604 LDSSHRKTKP
-1614 FAEYKA
+1614 FAEYKS
-1620 VQKAEGQSVS
+1620 VKKSEGQATNAQNVNES
-1630 AERHNLADFKEGDV
+1630 A
-1644 VRDYYDKK
+1644 
-1652 LYRIKKHSKN
+1652 
-1662 GVSTIAML
+1662 
-1670 DEEGNEVYTT
+1670 
-1680 QMNAHSNS
+1680 
-1688 RYNLANAFVKTEIP
+1688 P
-1702 TISQESEKTAEQP
+1702 TSDGM
-1715 NVQQEIQHLEEIK
+1715 
-1728 NYPGADKKA
+1728 Y
-1737 VQKEIDRLKA
+1737 
-1747 STMGEP
+1747 
-1753 QAVASEAFSIEP
+1753 SIEP

-1770 KRGKIL
+1770 KRGKVL
-1776 DMHLVKFADT
+1776 DMHLVKFADS

-1799 KAEKGWYDRE
+1799 KAAKGWYDRE
-1809 QGGFMMRSEESA
+1809 QGGFMMRTAESA
-1821 KRLADTILNN
+1821 KQLADTILNN
-1831 DDAVSNA
+1831 GDSVSDA
-1838 QPVSLN
+1838 QPVSLT
-1844 DIQSVSNG
+1844 DMQSVSNG

-1859 QQPKQATEGKNAP
+1859 QQPKQAIEGDNAP
-1872 VWQYSISVDSDGFT
+1872 VWQYSISVDTDGFT

-1919 NPLNGMQEILDVVG
+1919 NPLNGMQEILDAVG

-2035 KPISSTQFIK
+2035 KPISPTQFIK

-2080 NYIINVAIDAGM
+2080 NYIINVATDAGM

-2139 QEEQAINPSGNKLVS
+2139 QAEQAINPSGNKLVS

-2228 LPEVEGGEIATDM
+2228 LPEVEGSEIATDM

-2285 IKKTRAPRSK
+2285 IKKTRTPRSK

-2331 ELGSEELPEAQSVGT
+2331 ELGSEELPEAQSVGA

-2351 NTAGDRQS
+2351 DTAGDRQS

-2448 LIAPYFK
+2448 LIAPYFE

-2476 RNMRTSDVVAFEI
+2476 RSMRTSDVVAFEI

-2691 DIQMAIEETGSVD
+2691 DIQTAIEETGSVD
-2704 NAEAIVKNAQEEA
+2704 NAESIVKNAQEEA
-2717 TTTKDEQTP
+2717 ITTKDEQTP
-2726 IEEEAQSKYKVNLNR
+2726 IEEAAAQSKYKVNLNR

-2804 LAQLEDDRDIII
+2804 LAQLEDDRDKII

-2916 RVANELFVKFL
+2916 RAANELFVKFL

-2959 MFSTIN
+2959 MFFTIN

-3011 EAMTRGFASKPLI
+3011 EAMTRGFATKPLI

-3035 VETMKEVLPES
+3035 VETMKEVLPEA
-3046 TVNVLGNLGASYDL
+3046 TVNVLGNLGANYDL

-3082 FSDSTYN
+3082 FSDDTYN
-3089 HLAAKFSYIT
+3089 RLAEKFSYIT

-3108 RDYQKEIEKRNEL
+3108 RDYQKEIEKKNEL
-3121 KGKMKRGVKTSYG
+3121 KGKMKRGVKPSYG

-3295 DKEYKIAQNELTAEA
+3295 NKEYKIAQNELTAEA

-3577 LVDALNSRK
+3577 LVDALNSRN
-3586 RNLEQFK
+3586 RELELFRGYAK
-3593 SFAARSPRDEYW
+3593 NETDGYW
-3605 SKRAEDEARKVL
+3605 KQRVE
-3617 QTENEIEQEKE
+3617 EQEKRVRNVENDIE
-3628 RLRTKGVNIDDIE
+3628 REKENLRKKGVNIDDID
-3641 RQVKQSQSAIEDI
+3641 RQVRQSQAAIEAI
-3654 QKRIDGL
+3654 QKRIEGL
-3661 GEYQKE
+3661 DDFQQE
-3667 LTEKYRRE
+3667 LTEKYIRE
-3675 DEAKANEQGDNLST
+3675 DRAKAAEQWNNLSA

-3704 IRPKDEG
+3704 IRPKDED
-3711 VRFRVIDSK
+3711 VRFRVADTS
-3720 KPFDELEERYEKID
+3720 FVHAYDDAFAELESEYQALN
-3734 KNNAEAL
+3734 KNNEVEV
-3741 NAWRDEKAAVIQ
+3741 NEWRKKKRNTIQ
-3753 SVGTAIAD
+3753 SYLEHMTD
-3761 DLGFEPPIL
+3761 NLGFPCEVY
-3770 VFNGANEESLQEA
+3770 VFNPYDETTLREA
-3783 YNHYKN
+3783 HKKYIDARDQYAIKYNDGIHVLN
-3789 LYAELGMD
+3789 RFET
-3797 EPYSYEAFSEKVNK
+3797 SYEAFV
-3811 KDVLGVYWPM
+3811 KDLNDGSAGGYYPK
-3821 IDIITSNTANYDYI
+3821 SNIAFFNISPKEHVDNTNHQNGWRVI
-3835 TDYKQVRGTLLHE
+3835 LTHE
-3848 NAHRVIRSAYTET
+3848 NTHRVIEKLGIKKWSLQNLWAVARVHFPKTYSRINEDYKNETPATKGEEFLAYLIETRAYPKYSEEFFNFLLGNNSISEVMDTYKNSVPLVREYIEKVLNEFNNGEAETTREQRGTDDSRRGQEKRTQVRQRSGSVRQSDGVDGGRGNSRR
-3861 DLESIWEEAI
+3861 DLTSLRESA
-3871 SAQHPVAM
+3871 
-3879 MVDRVYGKKSNA
+3879 
-3891 GKGNELLAKIIG
+3891 NEL
-3903 YIARDRADEL
+3903 
-3913 SAYIKG
+3913 
-3919 GKEIEEKLLNKAGY
+3919 
-3933 SLPLGKF
+3933 
-3940 ALSEILNTF
+3940 
-3949 RDDYKRRGDQ
+3949 
-3959 NLRGGTLGVRGISR
+3959 
-3973 GHAAS
+3973 
-3978 RIRRR
+3978 
-3983 AVKEAAELFASQ
+3983 ASQ

-4021 NAKGWFDNKANEVVV
+4021 NAKGWFDRKANEVVV
-4036 VLPNATSV
+4036 ALPNATSV

-4078 AHASDEMRRRIA
+4078 ANANEEVRRRIA

-4141 ALGFNISDND
+4141 ALGYNISDND
-4151 IRYMLWRTYQMQRS
+4151 LRYMLWRTYQMQRS
-4165 KGAMAVAEDM
+4165 KGAMAVAEDV
-4175 VMQQKLGVGNFR
+4175 VMQQKLGVGNFAPNDTQFR
-4187 ARQVSEE
+4187 VSEG
-4194 EQIATKAKKNGSYLK
+4194 GSLS
-4209 APNGKDTNLT
+4209 
-4219 PEQWVTVRTK
+4219 
-4229 AFKRW
+4229 KRVSELMYEYDNAEGI
-4234 FGDWEKAARIEKLRT
+4234 FTIEDVADRIEELVN
-4249 SESASIVGNEI
+4249 EYDGNESTTTLENI
-4260 ESSDDMKQYR
+4260 LNDYR
-4270 KNALEYGKSLR
+4270 DAQSEANRYGHRWDVGGEETFEDAL
-4281 GEYRNA
+4281 
-4287 DTGRTIIINRDSL
+4287 
-4300 TEVLH
+4300 
-4305 HDGNNVAHIQSIA
+4305 
-4318 AIPQMV
+4318 
-4324 ERGIFIT
+4324 
-4331 SEPVSADASEKLKN
+4331 
-4345 AKEVQ
+4345 
-4350 YYVCGLNIGGVAY
+4350 
-4363 TVKFVVA
+4363 
-4370 EYENGERY
+4370 
-4378 YDHSL
+4378 
-4383 TQIEKGD
+4383 
-4390 LLNRAELS
+4390 
-4398 STVADSKSPISGIK
+4398 
-4412 DKRLVSILQTN
+4412 RLYATN
-4423 SSKIVDANGEPL
+4423 D
-4435 VVEHSTW
+4435 
-4442 NEDFH
+4442 
-4447 TFDIS
+4447 
-4452 KLGESSGDNGIYGS
+4452 
-4466 GFYFGNVGETE
+4466 
-4477 MYGDRVIRS
+4477 
-4486 YLNVK
+4486 
-4491 NPFALP
+4491 
-4497 EDNMMQFFDYLVEN
+4497 
-4511 FDKEGLRDIV
+4511 
-4521 VTNSGKSSSIGA
+4521 KSS
-4533 IIDAIKEVK
+4533 EE
-4542 ANHSRGE
+4542 N
-4549 YNELIVAMG
+4549 
-4558 QYWTPSSAEDRV
+4558 
-4570 IEQTIFRK
+4570 
-4578 VGFAFYRSLTPFIEH
+4578 
-4593 NIGQIEFSEA
+4593 
-4603 LRNAGYDGVIYDN
+4603 
-4616 HEYVAFYPNQIKLA
+4616 
-4630 DGSNTSFDSDNDDI
+4630 I
-4644 RFRDGGS
+4644 RFRA
-4651 TPSPKKPKFK
+4651 KPIEV
-4661 PTKLSSEGIA
+4661 SSEGIA

-4678 EKLTKTN
+4678 EKLTKTT
-4685 SYQSREALQDG
+4685 SYQSREALQDA

-4779 NREQAVRRAISD
+4779 NREMSVRAAISD
-4791 KEGKVDAEKLA
+4791 REGKIDTEKLS
-4802 KWKKAK
+4802 KWKEAK

-4828 KIAQE
+4828 KIAEE
-4833 EFKADLYERDYSGLT
+4833 EFKADLIERDYSGLT

-4955 ATKADAVL
+4955 TSKADAVL
-4963 PYIVSA
+4963 PNIVSA

-4997 VTKEKMWVEFDKSK
+4997 VTKEKMWVEYDKSK
-5011 DEWVAKFPDLKETD
+5011 DEWIAKFPDLKETD
-5025 SAEDVARKR
+5025 SAEEVARKR

-5043 LSEEHPESVKEVK
+5043 LSEEHPELVKEVK

-5118 GAEKA
+5118 GAEKT
-5123 TRYLSGIYTQYSPD
+5123 TRYLSGIYTQYNPD

-5170 AICNPTTMVRLFY
+5170 AICNPATMVRLFS

-5350 LGALLASMAGDD
+5350 LGALLASMVGDD
-5362 EEEYYNLPEYVRRQ
+5362 EEEYYNLPEHVRRQ
-5376 NIVFKLSDG
+5376 NITFKLADG

-5470 RKDNPSTDQHTIPEY
+5470 REDNPFTDQHTIPEY

-5503 NDITGGDEVKKG
+5503 NDITGGDEVKRG
-5515 WADKFEVFGVP
+5515 FVQ
-5526 IGNNPAIA
+5526 INPAVV
-5534 EHLVDGYL
+5534 EHLIDGYL

-5633 LHKSEEW
+5633 LHESEEW